1 MKCKKIVSTLLA
13 SAIITTSVFTGDF
26 MTANAATVGESMPAP
41 VAKYTFDDT
50 LDGLNGAKATAYGS
64 AISEYT
70 GEVQYV
76 EGVAGKALKF
86 DGYGVCLAEK
96 NIGSTFTYNVWIN
109 PTADLHNFQ
118 TVTQFGT
125 PEANND
131 NWISLAGA
139 WEADGADDGTAAE
152 EKFLL
157 WDGARELK
165 GNAGEI
171 TFDMKKNA
179 WSMLTVTQQDK
190 VMSIYLNGKLIGST
204 PALTRDVLNGENS
217 GISIGVNNFT
227 ADGTFPGYVDDVT
240 VYNSALT
247 AAQIRYLYDGKDE
260 EDIFK
265 EEEFSVTEEL
275 TMLKGDKRTIA
286 VTLPSTIAAE
296 NATIS
301 YQSNNEEIATVD
313 NGTVTGVNV
322 GETTITTSV
331 KVGSTTL
338 KKDTTVTVESSE
350 NVKEGVAVEYDLTQM
365 TEDGKLKDVS
375 GRGNDAA
382 VEGKSGIS
390 FVKENGKTV
399 MKMAG
404 NDSYIKLP
412 LSIMDSLTDKEQ
424 FTIETTFAKSSAC
437 GNNAWLFC
445 LGSKVKSTGTNY
457 MFLSPNFESKT
468 LRAGIK
474 NSGTE
479 KLFGTSIQPAVDT
492 YYTVDMVF
500 NKGTVKLYWNG
511 QLLKGDDG
519 TELKS
524 GYSIMDDVVTPGTEN
539 GILGYIGKS
548 CWSGDKNYQGKV
560 ASFKIYDKAMTD
572 EEIQLSDPKYQEAFK
587 KNLEDLTVADILSS
601 NASASEV
608 KYNLN
613 LPAILNEIA
622 VTWTSDKPEVVSA
635 AGVVTNGTEDIEVK
649 LTATITTGALTATKD
664 FNITVKALDK
674 SELTA
679 VIANAQALINDPYI
693 VKDSVSAVQT
703 AINDAAN
710 VATQS
715 DVDKAVKKINKAM
728 NKVEY
733 VDTYVNPFEYIN
745 GSSYSQT
752 AAVAVGG
759 TARVFTLP
767 DSIKDTVTV
776 SYASANTDIA
786 AIDANGVVTGLKD
799 GYASVVTTV
808 TAKYDGFKMEYQTVV
823 TVGTPTGKVI
833 TPEPQVITVTAA
845 VKDAT
850 IVKGQTTQ
858 VTVTAPAGATV
869 TYRAKGAV
877 AVTSTGT
884 ITGKKGGTGTVY
896 ATVIVNGKKAV
907 RKVTVNVGDISGKG
921 TVKVKKSL
929 KLSVKGIS
937 GKVKWSV
944 NKKKLATISS
954 KGVLKAKKKGKVTV
968 TAKVGNYTMKKTITI
983 KK

>member
-13 SAIITTSVFTGDF
+13 SAIITTSVFTGDLV
-26 MTANAATVGESMPAP
+26 TANAATVGESMPAP
-41 VAKYTFDDT
+41 VATYTFDGT
-50 LDGLNGAKATAYGS
+50 LSSKEGTTAKAYAQKYGAYSGD
-64 AISEYT
+64 ITY
-70 GEVQYV
+70 
-76 EGVAGKALKF
+76 VAGRNADAASGTDDKAVQL
-86 DGYGVCLAEK
+86 GSYGLELAEK
-96 NIGSTFTYNVWIN
+96 NIGTEY
-109 PTADLHNFQ
+109 
-118 TVTQFGT
+118 TVSCWVKPDGTIANNTPVIALGYHT
-125 PEANND
+125 PEFWTAISGDGGTNTCKVWTND
-131 NWISLAGA
+131 AINSKFKWQTLASM
-139 WEADGADDGTAAE
+139 TVPS
-152 EKFLL
+152 
-157 WDGARELK
+157 
-165 GNAGEI
+165 GE
-171 TFDMKKNA
+171 
-179 WSMLTVTQQDK
+179 WSMLTLSQSADTLS
-190 VMSIYLNGKLIGST
+190 MYLNGNLVGTATAPDIMNAEKAAIDL
-204 PALTRDVLNGENS
+204 
-217 GISIGVNNFT
+217 GVNNWDTPF
-227 ADGTFPGYVDDVT
+227 AGQVDDVY
-240 VYNSALT
+240 VYNESLT
-247 AAQIRYLYDGKDE
+247 ATQVRYLYDGKDE
-260 EDIFK
+260 ETVFK
-265 EEEFSVTEEL
+265 EEGFTVTDEL
-275 TMLKGDKRTIA
+275 TMFQKEKRTIT
-286 VTLPSTIAAE
+286 VTLPSAVAAE

-301 YQSNNEEIATVD
+301 YQSNNEDIATVD
-313 NGTVTGVNV
+313 NGTVTGVNA

-331 KVGSTTL
+331 TVGSTTL
-338 KKDTTVTVESSE
+338 KKDTTVTVESSD
-350 NVKEGVAVEYDLTQM
+350 NLKEGIAAEYDLTQIVN
-365 TEDGKLKDVS
+365 GKLKDVS

-382 VEGKSGIS
+382 VEGEAGIS
-390 FVKENGKTV
+390 FVEEDGKTV
-399 MKMAG
+399 MKMAS

-474 NSGTE
+474 NSGSE

-511 QLLKGDDG
+511 QLIKGDDG

-548 CWSGDKNYQGKV
+548 CWAPDKNYQGKV

-572 EEIQLSDPKYQEAFK
+572 EEIQLSDPKYQEALE
-587 KNLEDLTVADILSS
+587 KNFEDLTVADILSS

-613 LPAILNEIA
+613 LPATLNEIA

-635 AGVVTNGTEDIEVK
+635 AGVVTNGTEDTEVK
-649 LTATITTGALTATKD
+649 LTATITTGALSATKD
-664 FNITVKALDK
+664 FNVTVKALDK

-693 VKDSVSAVQT
+693 VADSVSAVRT
-703 AINDAAN
+703 AISDAAN

-728 NKVEY
+728 NKAEY

-745 GSSYSQT
+745 SSSYSQT

-776 SYASANTDIA
+776 SYASANPDIA

-799 GYASVVTTV
+799 GYASVVATV

-833 TPEPQVITVTAA
+833 TPKPQVITVTAA

>member
-1 MKCKKIVSTLLA
+1 MKCKKIVSGLLA

-26 MTANAATVGESMPAP
+26 VTANAATVGESMPAP
-41 VAKYTFDDT
+41 VATYTFDGT
-50 LDGLNGAKATAYGS
+50 LSSKEGTTAKAYARAYGAYS
-64 AISEYT
+64 GDITY
-70 GEVQYV
+70 
-76 EGVAGKALKF
+76 VAGRNAAITSDTEDKAVQL
-86 DGYGVCLAEK
+86 GSYGLELEEK
-96 NIGSTFTYNVWIN
+96 NIGTEY
-109 PTADLHNFQ
+109 
-118 TVTQFGT
+118 TVSCWVKPDGTIANNMPVIALGYHT
-125 PEANND
+125 PELWTAISGDGGTNACKVWANDKVN
-131 NWISLAGA
+131 NKFAWKTLGNMTIPSGEWSMVTLSQTAGTLSMYLN
-139 WEADGADDGTAAE
+139 GNLVGTAAAP
-152 EKFLL
+152 
-157 WDGARELK
+157 D
-165 GNAGEI
+165 I
-171 TFDMKKNA
+171 M
-179 WSMLTVTQQDK
+179 
-190 VMSIYLNGKLIGST
+190 
-204 PALTRDVLNGENS
+204 NGENAA
-217 GISIGVNNFT
+217 IDLGVNNWDDLFT
-227 ADGTFPGYVDDVT
+227 GQMDDVS
-240 VYNSALT
+240 VYNRSLT
-247 AAQIRYLYDGKDE
+247 ATQVRYLYDGKDE
-260 EDIFK
+260 ETVFK
-265 EEEFSVTEEL
+265 EEGFTVTDEL
-275 TMLKGDKRTIA
+275 TMFQKEKRTIT
-286 VTLPSTIAAE
+286 VTLPSAVATE

-301 YQSNNEEIATVD
+301 YQSNNEDIATVD
-313 NGTVTGVNV
+313 NGTVTGVNA

-331 KVGSTTL
+331 TVGSTTL

-350 NVKEGVAVEYDLTQM
+350 NLKEGIAVEYDLTQIV
-365 TEDGKLKDVS
+365 DGKLKDVS

-382 VEGKSGIS
+382 VEGKAGIS
-390 FVKENGKTV
+390 FVDEDGKTV
-399 MKMAG
+399 MKMAS

-457 MFLSPNFESKT
+457 MFLSPHFNSST

-474 NSGTE
+474 DSGTE

-511 QLLKGDDG
+511 QLIKGDDG

-548 CWSGDKNYQGKV
+548 CWAPDKNYQGKV

-572 EEIQLSDPKYQEAFK
+572 EEIQLSDPKYQEALE

-613 LPAILNEIA
+613 LPATLNEIA

-635 AGVVTNGTEDIEVK
+635 AGVVTNGTEDTEVK

-664 FNITVKALDK
+664 FNVTVKALDK

-693 VKDSVSAVQT
+693 VADSVSAVRT
-703 AINDAAN
+703 AISDAAN

-728 NKVEY
+728 NKAEY
-733 VDTYVNPFEYIN
+733 VDAYVNPFEYIN
-745 GSSYSQT
+745 SSSYSQT
-752 AAVAVGG
+752 AAVAAGG

-767 DSIKDTVTV
+767 ESIKDTVTV
-776 SYASANTDIA
+776 SYASANPDIA

-833 TPEPQVITVTAA
+833 TPKPQVITVTAA

-944 NKKKLATISS
+944 NKKKLATIGS

>member
-26 MTANAATVGESMPAP
+26 MTANAATVGESMPTP
-41 VAKYTFDDT
+41 VATYTFDGT
-50 LDGLNGAKATAYGS
+50 LSSKEGATAKAYAKKYGAYSGD
-64 AISEYT
+64 ITY
-70 GEVQYV
+70 
-76 EGVAGKALKF
+76 VAGRNAAITSDTDDKAVQL
-86 DGYGVCLAEK
+86 GSYGLELAEK
-96 NIGSTFTYNVWIN
+96 NIGTEY
-109 PTADLHNFQ
+109 
-118 TVTQFGT
+118 TVSCWVKPDGTIANNMPVIALGYHT
-125 PEANND
+125 PELWTAISGDGGTNACKVWANDKVN
-131 NWISLAGA
+131 NKFAWKTLGNMTIPSGEWSMVTLSQTAGTLSMYLN
-139 WEADGADDGTAAE
+139 GNLVGTAAAP
-152 EKFLL
+152 
-157 WDGARELK
+157 D
-165 GNAGEI
+165 I
-171 TFDMKKNA
+171 M
-179 WSMLTVTQQDK
+179 
-190 VMSIYLNGKLIGST
+190 
-204 PALTRDVLNGENS
+204 NGENAA
-217 GISIGVNNFT
+217 IDLGVNNWDDLFT
-227 ADGTFPGYVDDVT
+227 GQMDDVS
-240 VYNSALT
+240 VYNRSLT
-247 AAQIRYLYDGKDE
+247 ATQVRYLYDGKDE
-260 EDIFK
+260 ETVFK
-265 EEEFSVTEEL
+265 EEGFTVTDEL
-275 TMLKGDKRTIA
+275 TMFQKEKRTIT
-286 VTLPSTIAAE
+286 VTLPSAVAAE

-301 YQSNNEEIATVD
+301 YQSKNEDVATVD
-313 NGTVTGVNV
+313 NGTVTGVGV

-331 KVGSTTL
+331 KVGATTL
-338 KKDTTVTVESSE
+338 TKDTTVTVESSD
-350 NVKEGVAVEYDLTQM
+350 NLKEGIAAEYDLTQIV
-365 TEDGKLKDVS
+365 DGKLKDVS

-382 VEGKSGIS
+382 VEGESGIS
-390 FVKENGKTV
+390 FVKEDGKTV
-399 MKMAG
+399 MKMAS

-445 LGSKVKSTGTNY
+445 LGSKVKNSGTNY

-474 NSGTE
+474 DSGTE

-511 QLLKGDDG
+511 QLIKGDDG

-548 CWSGDKNYQGKV
+548 CWAPDKNYQGKV

-572 EEIQLSDPKYQEAFK
+572 EEIQLSDPKYQEALE

-613 LPAILNEIA
+613 LPATLNEIA

-635 AGVVTNGTEDIEVK
+635 AGVVTNGTEDTEVK
-649 LTATITTGALTATKD
+649 LTATITTGALKATKD
-664 FNITVKALDK
+664 FNVTVKALDK
-674 SELTA
+674 SELTTT
-679 VIANAQALINDPYI
+679 IANAQALINDPYI
-693 VKDSVSAVQT
+693 VADSVSAVQT
-703 AINDAAN
+703 AIRDAAN

-715 DVDKAVKKINKAM
+715 GVDKAVKKINKAM

-745 GSSYSQT
+745 SSSYSQT

>member
-1 MKCKKIVSTLLA
+1 MKCKKIVSGLLA

-41 VAKYTFDDT
+41 VATYTFDGT
-50 LDGLNGAKATAYGS
+50 LSSKEGTTAKAYARAYGAYS
-64 AISEYT
+64 GDITY
-70 GEVQYV
+70 
-76 EGVAGKALKF
+76 VAGRNAAITSDTEDKAVQL
-86 DGYGVCLAEK
+86 GSYGLELEEK
-96 NIGSTFTYNVWIN
+96 NIGTEY
-109 PTADLHNFQ
+109 
-118 TVTQFGT
+118 TVSCWVKPDGTLLENMPILALGYHT
-125 PEANND
+125 PEYWTAVAGQTKGTNICKVWTND
-131 NWISLAGA
+131 AINSKFKWQTLASMTVPSGE
-139 WEADGADDGTAAE
+139 WSMITLSQSADTLSMYLNGNLIGTAAAPDIMNA
-152 EKFLL
+152 EKAAIDL
-157 WDGARELK
+157 
-165 GNAGEI
+165 
-171 TFDMKKNA
+171 
-179 WSMLTVTQQDK
+179 
-190 VMSIYLNGKLIGST
+190 
-204 PALTRDVLNGENS
+204 
-217 GISIGVNNFT
+217 GVNNWDTPF
-227 ADGTFPGYVDDVT
+227 AGQVDDVS
-240 VYNSALT
+240 VYNTSLT
-247 AAQIRYLYDGKDE
+247 AAQVRYLYDGKDE
-260 EDIFK
+260 ETVFK
-265 EEEFSVTEEL
+265 EEGFTVTDEL
-275 TMLKGDKRTIA
+275 TMFQNEKRTIA
-286 VTLPSTIAAE
+286 VTLPSAVAAE

-301 YQSNNEEIATVD
+301 YQSKNEDVATVD
-313 NGTVTGVNV
+313 NGTVTGVGV
-322 GETTITTSV
+322 GKTTITTSV
-331 KVGSTTL
+331 KVGATTL
-338 KKDTTVTVESSE
+338 TKDTTVTVESSD
-350 NVKEGVAVEYDLTQM
+350 NLKEGIAAEYDLTQIVN
-365 TEDGKLKDVS
+365 GKLKDVS

-382 VEGKSGIS
+382 VEGESGIS
-390 FVKENGKTV
+390 FVKEDGKTV
-399 MKMAG
+399 MKMASD
-404 NDSYIKLP
+404 DSYIKLP

-445 LGSKVKSTGTNY
+445 LGSKVKNSGTNY

-474 NSGTE
+474 DSGTE

-511 QLLKGDDG
+511 QLIKGDDG

-548 CWSGDKNYQGKV
+548 CWAPDKNYQGKV

-572 EEIQLSDPKYQEAFK
+572 EEIQLSDPKYQEALE

-613 LPAILNEIA
+613 LPATLNEIA

-635 AGVVTNGTEDIEVK
+635 AGVVTNGTEDTEVK

-664 FNITVKALDK
+664 FKVTVKALDK

-693 VKDSVSAVQT
+693 VADSVSAVQT
-703 AINDAAN
+703 AISDAAN

-745 GSSYSQT
+745 SSSYSQT

-833 TPEPQVITVTAA
+833 TPKPQVITVTAA

-944 NKKKLATISS
+944 NKKKLATISR

>member
-1 MKCKKIVSTLLA
+1 MKCKKIVSGLLA

-26 MTANAATVGESMPAP
+26 VTANAATVGESMPAP
-41 VAKYTFDDT
+41 VATYTFDGT
-50 LDGLNGAKATAYGS
+50 LSSKEGTTAKAYARAYGAYS
-64 AISEYT
+64 GDITY
-70 GEVQYV
+70 
-76 EGVAGKALKF
+76 VAGRNAAITSDTEDKAVQL
-86 DGYGVCLAEK
+86 GSYGLELEEK
-96 NIGSTFTYNVWIN
+96 NIGTEY
-109 PTADLHNFQ
+109 
-118 TVTQFGT
+118 TVSCWVKPDGTIANNMPVIALGYHT
-125 PEANND
+125 PELWTAISGDGGTNACKVWANDKVN
-131 NWISLAGA
+131 NKFAWKTLGNMTIPSGEWSMVTLSQTAGTLSMYLN
-139 WEADGADDGTAAE
+139 GNLVGTAAAP
-152 EKFLL
+152 
-157 WDGARELK
+157 D
-165 GNAGEI
+165 I
-171 TFDMKKNA
+171 M
-179 WSMLTVTQQDK
+179 
-190 VMSIYLNGKLIGST
+190 
-204 PALTRDVLNGENS
+204 NGENAA
-217 GISIGVNNFT
+217 IDLGVNNWDDLFT
-227 ADGTFPGYVDDVT
+227 GQMDDVS
-240 VYNSALT
+240 VYNRSLT
-247 AAQIRYLYDGKDE
+247 ATQVRYLYDGKDE
-260 EDIFK
+260 ETVFK
-265 EEEFSVTEEL
+265 EEGFTVTDEL
-275 TMLKGDKRTIA
+275 TMFQNEKRTIT
-286 VTLPSTIAAE
+286 VTLPSAIAAE

-301 YQSNNEEIATVD
+301 YQSKNEDVATVD
-313 NGTVTGVNV
+313 NGTVTGVGV
-322 GETTITTSV
+322 GKTTITTSV
-331 KVGSTTL
+331 KVGATTL
-338 KKDTTVTVESSE
+338 TKDTTVTVESSD
-350 NVKEGVAVEYDLTQM
+350 NLKEGIAAEYDLTQIV
-365 TEDGKLKDVS
+365 DGKLKDVS

-382 VEGKSGIS
+382 VEGESGIS
-390 FVKENGKTV
+390 FVKEDGKTV
-399 MKMAG
+399 MKMASD
-404 NDSYIKLP
+404 DSYIKLP

-445 LGSKVKSTGTNY
+445 LGSKVKNSGTNY

-474 NSGTE
+474 DSGTE

-511 QLLKGDDG
+511 QLIKGDDG

-548 CWSGDKNYQGKV
+548 CWAPDKNYQGKV

-572 EEIQLSDPKYQEAFK
+572 EEIQLSDPKYQEALE

-613 LPAILNEIA
+613 LPATLNEIA

-635 AGVVTNGTEDIEVK
+635 AGVVTNGTEDTEVK

-664 FNITVKALDK
+664 FNVTVKALDK
-674 SELTA
+674 SELTTT
-679 VIANAQALINDPYI
+679 IANAQALINDPYI
-693 VKDSVSAVQT
+693 VADSVSAVQT
-703 AINDAAN
+703 AISDAAN

-745 GSSYSQT
+745 SSSYSQT

-786 AIDANGVVTGLKD
+786 TIDANGVVTGLKD

-944 NKKKLATISS
+944 NKKKLATISR

>member
-1 MKCKKIVSTLLA
+1 MKCKKIVSGLLA

-26 MTANAATVGESMPAP
+26 VTANAATVGESMPAP
-41 VAKYTFDDT
+41 VATYTFDGT
-50 LDGLNGAKATAYGS
+50 LSSKEGTTAKAYARAYGAYS
-64 AISEYT
+64 GDITY
-70 GEVQYV
+70 
-76 EGVAGKALKF
+76 VAGRNAAITSDTEDKAVQL
-86 DGYGVCLAEK
+86 GSYGLELEEK
-96 NIGSTFTYNVWIN
+96 NIGTEY
-109 PTADLHNFQ
+109 
-118 TVTQFGT
+118 TVSCWVKPDGTIANNMPVIALGYHT
-125 PEANND
+125 PELWTAISGDGGTNACKVWANDKVN
-131 NWISLAGA
+131 NKFAWKTLGNMTIPSGEWSMVTLSQTAGTLSMYLN
-139 WEADGADDGTAAE
+139 GNLVGTAAAP
-152 EKFLL
+152 
-157 WDGARELK
+157 D
-165 GNAGEI
+165 I
-171 TFDMKKNA
+171 M
-179 WSMLTVTQQDK
+179 
-190 VMSIYLNGKLIGST
+190 
-204 PALTRDVLNGENS
+204 NGENAA
-217 GISIGVNNFT
+217 IDLGVNNWDDLFT
-227 ADGTFPGYVDDVT
+227 GQMDDVS
-240 VYNSALT
+240 VYNRSLT
-247 AAQIRYLYDGKDE
+247 ATQVRYLYDGKDE
-260 EDIFK
+260 ETVFK
-265 EEEFSVTEEL
+265 EEGFTVTDEL
-275 TMLKGDKRTIA
+275 TMFQKEKRTIT
-286 VTLPSTIAAE
+286 VTLPSAVATE

-301 YQSNNEEIATVD
+301 YQSNNEDIATVD
-313 NGTVTGVNV
+313 NGTVTGVNA

-331 KVGSTTL
+331 TVGSTTL

-350 NVKEGVAVEYDLTQM
+350 NLKEGIAVEYDLTQIV
-365 TEDGKLKDVS
+365 DGKLKDVS

-382 VEGKSGIS
+382 VEGEAGIS
-390 FVKENGKTV
+390 FVEEDGKTV
-399 MKMAG
+399 MKMAS

-457 MFLSPNFESKT
+457 MFLSPHFNSST

-474 NSGTE
+474 DSGTE

-511 QLLKGDDG
+511 QLIKGDDG

-548 CWSGDKNYQGKV
+548 CWAPDKNYQGKV

-572 EEIQLSDPKYQEAFK
+572 EEIQLSDPKYQEALE
-587 KNLEDLTVADILSS
+587 KNFEDLTVADILSS

-613 LPAILNEIA
+613 LPAALNEIA

-635 AGVVTNGTEDIEVK
+635 AGVVTNGTEDTEVK
-649 LTATITTGALTATKD
+649 LTATITTGALSATKD
-664 FNITVKALDK
+664 FNVTVKALDK

-693 VKDSVSAVQT
+693 VADSVSAVRT
-703 AINDAAN
+703 AISDAAN

-728 NKVEY
+728 NKAEY

-745 GSSYSQT
+745 SSSYSQT

-776 SYASANTDIA
+776 SYASANPDIA

-799 GYASVVTTV
+799 GYASVVATV

-833 TPEPQVITVTAA
+833 TPKPQVITVTAA

>member
-1 MKCKKIVSTLLA
+1 
-13 SAIITTSVFTGDF
+13 
-26 MTANAATVGESMPAP
+26 
-41 VAKYTFDDT
+41 
-50 LDGLNGAKATAYGS
+50 
-64 AISEYT
+64 
-70 GEVQYV
+70 
-76 EGVAGKALKF
+76 
-86 DGYGVCLAEK
+86 
-96 NIGSTFTYNVWIN
+96 
-109 PTADLHNFQ
+109 
-118 TVTQFGT
+118 
-125 PEANND
+125 
-131 NWISLAGA
+131 
-139 WEADGADDGTAAE
+139 
-152 EKFLL
+152 
-157 WDGARELK
+157 
-165 GNAGEI
+165 
-171 TFDMKKNA
+171 
-179 WSMLTVTQQDK
+179 
-190 VMSIYLNGKLIGST
+190 
-204 PALTRDVLNGENS
+204 
-217 GISIGVNNFT
+217 
-227 ADGTFPGYVDDVT
+227 
-240 VYNSALT
+240 
-247 AAQIRYLYDGKDE
+247 
-260 EDIFK
+260 
-265 EEEFSVTEEL
+265 
-275 TMLKGDKRTIA
+275 
-286 VTLPSTIAAE
+286 
-296 NATIS
+296 
-301 YQSNNEEIATVD
+301 
-313 NGTVTGVNV
+313 
-322 GETTITTSV
+322 
-331 KVGSTTL
+331 
-338 KKDTTVTVESSE
+338 
-350 NVKEGVAVEYDLTQM
+350 
-365 TEDGKLKDVS
+365 
-375 GRGNDAA
+375 
-382 VEGKSGIS
+382 
-390 FVKENGKTV
+390 
-399 MKMAG
+399 
-404 NDSYIKLP
+404 
-412 LSIMDSLTDKEQ
+412 
-424 FTIETTFAKSSAC
+424 
-437 GNNAWLFC
+437 
-445 LGSKVKSTGTNY
+445 
-457 MFLSPNFESKT
+457 
-468 LRAGIK
+468 
-474 NSGTE
+474 
-479 KLFGTSIQPAVDT
+479 
-492 YYTVDMVF
+492 
-500 NKGTVKLYWNG
+500 
-511 QLLKGDDG
+511 
-519 TELKS
+519 
-524 GYSIMDDVVTPGTEN
+524 
-539 GILGYIGKS
+539 
-548 CWSGDKNYQGKV
+548 
-560 ASFKIYDKAMTD
+560 MTD
-572 EEIQLSDPKYQEAFK
+572 EEIQLSDPKYQEALE

-613 LPAILNEIA
+613 LPATLNEIA

-635 AGVVTNGTEDIEVK
+635 AGVVTNGTEDTEVK

-664 FNITVKALDK
+664 FNVTVKALDK

-693 VKDSVSAVQT
+693 VADSVSAVQT
-703 AINDAAN
+703 AISDAAN

-745 GSSYSQT
+745 SSSYSQT

-833 TPEPQVITVTAA
+833 TPKPQVITVTAA

-944 NKKKLATISS
+944 NKKKLATISR

>member
-1 MKCKKIVSTLLA
+1 MKCKKIVSGLLA

-26 MTANAATVGESMPAP
+26 VTANAATVGESMPAP
-41 VAKYTFDDT
+41 VATYTFDGT
-50 LDGLNGAKATAYGS
+50 LSSKEGTTAKAYARAYGAYS
-64 AISEYT
+64 GDITY
-70 GEVQYV
+70 
-76 EGVAGKALKF
+76 VAGRNAAITSDTEDKAVQL
-86 DGYGVCLAEK
+86 GSYGLELEEK
-96 NIGSTFTYNVWIN
+96 NIGTEY
-109 PTADLHNFQ
+109 
-118 TVTQFGT
+118 TVSCWVKPDGTIANNMPVIALGYHT
-125 PEANND
+125 PELWTAISGDGGTNACKVWANDKVN
-131 NWISLAGA
+131 NKFAWKTLGNMTIPSGEWSMVTLSQTAGTLSMYLN
-139 WEADGADDGTAAE
+139 GNLVGTAAAP
-152 EKFLL
+152 
-157 WDGARELK
+157 D
-165 GNAGEI
+165 I
-171 TFDMKKNA
+171 M
-179 WSMLTVTQQDK
+179 
-190 VMSIYLNGKLIGST
+190 
-204 PALTRDVLNGENS
+204 NGENAA
-217 GISIGVNNFT
+217 IDLGVNNWDDLFT
-227 ADGTFPGYVDDVT
+227 GQMDDVS
-240 VYNSALT
+240 VYNRSLT
-247 AAQIRYLYDGKDE
+247 ATQVRYLYDGKDE
-260 EDIFK
+260 ETVFK
-265 EEEFSVTEEL
+265 EEGFTVTDEL
-275 TMLKGDKRTIA
+275 TMFQNEKRTIT
-286 VTLPSTIAAE
+286 VTLPSAIAAE

-301 YQSNNEEIATVD
+301 YQSKNEDVATVD
-313 NGTVTGVNV
+313 NGTVTGVGV
-322 GETTITTSV
+322 GKTTITTSV
-331 KVGSTTL
+331 KVGATTL
-338 KKDTTVTVESSE
+338 TKDTTVTVESSD
-350 NVKEGVAVEYDLTQM
+350 NLKEGIAAEYDLTQIV
-365 TEDGKLKDVS
+365 DGKLKDVS

-382 VEGKSGIS
+382 VEGESGIS
-390 FVKENGKTV
+390 FVKEDGKTV
-399 MKMAG
+399 MKMASD
-404 NDSYIKLP
+404 DSYIKLP

-445 LGSKVKSTGTNY
+445 LGSKVKNSGTNY

-474 NSGTE
+474 DSGTE

-511 QLLKGDDG
+511 QLIKGDDG

-548 CWSGDKNYQGKV
+548 CWAPDKNYQGKV

-572 EEIQLSDPKYQEAFK
+572 EEIQLSDPKYQEALE

-613 LPAILNEIA
+613 LSATLNEIA

-635 AGVVTNGTEDIEVK
+635 AGVVTNGTEDTEVK
-649 LTATITTGALTATKD
+649 LTATITTGALKATKN

-674 SELTA
+674 SELTTT
-679 VIANAQALINDPYI
+679 IANAQALINDPYI
-693 VKDSVSAVQT
+693 VKDSVSAVRT
-703 AINDAAN
+703 AISDAAN

-733 VDTYVNPFEYIN
+733 LDTYVNPFEYIN
-745 GSSYSQT
+745 SSSYSQT

-776 SYASANTDIA
+776 SYASANPDIA

-850 IVKGQTTQ
+850 IVKGQSTQ

-869 TYRAKGAV
+869 TYRAKGSV

>member
-1 MKCKKIVSTLLA
+1 MKCKKIVSGLLA

-26 MTANAATVGESMPAP
+26 VTANAATVGESMPAP
-41 VAKYTFDDT
+41 VATYTFDGT
-50 LDGLNGAKATAYGS
+50 LSSKEGTTAKAYARAYGAYS
-64 AISEYT
+64 GDITY
-70 GEVQYV
+70 
-76 EGVAGKALKF
+76 VAGRNAAITSDTEDKAVQL
-86 DGYGVCLAEK
+86 GSYGLELAEK
-96 NIGSTFTYNVWIN
+96 NIGTEY
-109 PTADLHNFQ
+109 
-118 TVTQFGT
+118 TVSCWVKPDGTIANNMPVIALGYHT
-125 PEANND
+125 PELWTAISGDGGTNACKVWANDKVN
-131 NWISLAGA
+131 NKFAWKTLGNMTIPSGEWSMVTLSQTAGTLSMYLN
-139 WEADGADDGTAAE
+139 GNLVGTAAAP
-152 EKFLL
+152 
-157 WDGARELK
+157 D
-165 GNAGEI
+165 I
-171 TFDMKKNA
+171 M
-179 WSMLTVTQQDK
+179 
-190 VMSIYLNGKLIGST
+190 
-204 PALTRDVLNGENS
+204 NGENAA
-217 GISIGVNNFT
+217 IDLGVNNWDDLFT
-227 ADGTFPGYVDDVT
+227 GQMDDVS
-240 VYNSALT
+240 VYNRSLT
-247 AAQIRYLYDGKDE
+247 ATQVRYLYDGKDE
-260 EDIFK
+260 ETVFK
-265 EEEFSVTEEL
+265 EEGFTVTDEL
-275 TMLKGDKRTIA
+275 TMFQNEKRTIA
-286 VTLPSTIAAE
+286 VTLPSAVAAE

-301 YQSNNEEIATVD
+301 YQSKNEDVATVD
-313 NGTVTGVNV
+313 NGTVTGVGV
-322 GETTITTSV
+322 GKTTITTSV
-331 KVGSTTL
+331 KVGATTL
-338 KKDTTVTVESSE
+338 TKDTTVTVESSD
-350 NVKEGVAVEYDLTQM
+350 NLKEGIAAEYDLTQIV
-365 TEDGKLKDVS
+365 DGKLKDVS

-382 VEGKSGIS
+382 VEGESGIS
-390 FVKENGKTV
+390 FVEENGKTV
-399 MKMAG
+399 MKMASD
-404 NDSYIKLP
+404 DSYIKLP

-445 LGSKVKSTGTNY
+445 LGSKVKNSGTNY

-474 NSGTE
+474 DSGTE

-511 QLLKGDDG
+511 QLIKGDDG

-548 CWSGDKNYQGKV
+548 CWAPDKNYQGKV

-572 EEIQLSDPKYQEAFK
+572 EEIQLSDPKYQEALE

-613 LPAILNEIA
+613 LPAALNEIA

-635 AGVVTNGTEDIEVK
+635 AGVVTNGTEDTEVK
-649 LTATITTGALTATKD
+649 LTATITSGALTATKD
-664 FNITVKALDK
+664 FKVTVKALDK

-693 VKDSVSAVQT
+693 VADSVSAVQT
-703 AINDAAN
+703 AISDAAN

-745 GSSYSQT
+745 SSSYSQT

-833 TPEPQVITVTAA
+833 TPKPQVITVTAA

-929 KLSVKGIS
+929 KLSVKGIP

-944 NKKKLATISS
+944 NKKKLATISR

>member
-1 MKCKKIVSTLLA
+1 MKCKKIVSGLLA

-26 MTANAATVGESMPAP
+26 VTANAATVGESMPAP
-41 VAKYTFDDT
+41 VATYTFDGT
-50 LDGLNGAKATAYGS
+50 LSSKEGTTAKAYARAYGAYS
-64 AISEYT
+64 GDITY
-70 GEVQYV
+70 
-76 EGVAGKALKF
+76 VAGRNAAITSDTEDKAVQL
-86 DGYGVCLAEK
+86 GSYGLELAEK
-96 NIGSTFTYNVWIN
+96 NIGTEY
-109 PTADLHNFQ
+109 
-118 TVTQFGT
+118 TVSCWVKPDGTLLENMPILALGYHT
-125 PEANND
+125 PEYWTAVAGQTKGTNICKVWTND
-131 NWISLAGA
+131 AINSKFKWQTLASMTVPSGE
-139 WEADGADDGTAAE
+139 WSMITLSQSADTLSMYLNGNLIGTAAAPDIMNA
-152 EKFLL
+152 EKAAIDL
-157 WDGARELK
+157 
-165 GNAGEI
+165 
-171 TFDMKKNA
+171 
-179 WSMLTVTQQDK
+179 
-190 VMSIYLNGKLIGST
+190 
-204 PALTRDVLNGENS
+204 
-217 GISIGVNNFT
+217 GVNNWDTPF
-227 ADGTFPGYVDDVT
+227 AGQVDDVS
-240 VYNSALT
+240 VYNTSLT
-247 AAQIRYLYDGKDE
+247 AAQVRYLYDGKDE
-260 EDIFK
+260 ETVFK
-265 EEEFSVTEEL
+265 EEGFTATEEL
-275 TMLKGDKRTIA
+275 TMFQNEKRTIA
-286 VTLPSTIAAE
+286 VTLPSAVAAE

-301 YQSNNEEIATVD
+301 YQSKNEDVATVD
-313 NGTVTGVNV
+313 NGTVTGVGV
-322 GETTITTSV
+322 GKTTITTSV
-331 KVGSTTL
+331 KVGATTL
-338 KKDTTVTVESSE
+338 TKDTTVTVESSD
-350 NVKEGVAVEYDLTQM
+350 NLKEGIAAEYDLTQIV
-365 TEDGKLKDVS
+365 DGKLKDVS

-382 VEGKSGIS
+382 VEGESGIS
-390 FVKENGKTV
+390 FVEENGKTV
-399 MKMAG
+399 MKMAS

-445 LGSKVKSTGTNY
+445 LGSKVKNSGTNY

-474 NSGTE
+474 DSGTE

-511 QLLKGDDG
+511 QLIKGDDG

-548 CWSGDKNYQGKV
+548 CWAPDKNYQGKV

-572 EEIQLSDPKYQEAFK
+572 EEIQLSDPKYQEALE

-613 LPAILNEIA
+613 LPATLNEIA

-635 AGVVTNGTEDIEVK
+635 AGVVTNGTEDTEVK
-649 LTATITTGALTATKD
+649 LTATITTGALKATKD
-664 FNITVKALDK
+664 FNVTVKALDK
-674 SELTA
+674 SELTTT
-679 VIANAQALINDPYI
+679 IANAQALINDPYI
-693 VKDSVSAVQT
+693 VADSVSAVQT
-703 AINDAAN
+703 AISDAAN

-745 GSSYSQT
+745 SSSYSQT

>member
-1 MKCKKIVSTLLA
+1 MKCKKIVSGLLA

-26 MTANAATVGESMPAP
+26 VTANAATVGESMPAP
-41 VAKYTFDDT
+41 VATYTFDGT
-50 LDGLNGAKATAYGS
+50 LSSKEGTTAKAYAQKYGAYSGD
-64 AISEYT
+64 ITY
-70 GEVQYV
+70 
-76 EGVAGKALKF
+76 VAGRNAAITSDTEDKAVQL
-86 DGYGVCLAEK
+86 GSYGLELAEK
-96 NIGSTFTYNVWIN
+96 NIGTEY
-109 PTADLHNFQ
+109 
-118 TVTQFGT
+118 TVSCWVKPDGTIANNTPVIALGYHT
-125 PEANND
+125 PEFWTAISGDGGTNTCKVWTND
-131 NWISLAGA
+131 AINSKFIWQTLASM
-139 WEADGADDGTAAE
+139 TVPS
-152 EKFLL
+152 
-157 WDGARELK
+157 
-165 GNAGEI
+165 GE
-171 TFDMKKNA
+171 
-179 WSMLTVTQQDK
+179 WSMLTLSQSADTLS
-190 VMSIYLNGKLIGST
+190 MYLNGNLIGT
-204 PALTRDVLNGENS
+204 ATAPDIMNAEKAAIDL
-217 GISIGVNNFT
+217 GVNNWDTPF
-227 ADGTFPGYVDDVT
+227 AGQVDDVY
-240 VYNSALT
+240 VYNESLT
-247 AAQIRYLYDGKDE
+247 ATQVRYLYDGKDE
-260 EDIFK
+260 ETVFK
-265 EEEFSVTEEL
+265 EEGFTVTDEL
-275 TMLKGDKRTIA
+275 TMFQKEKRTIT
-286 VTLPSTIAAE
+286 VTLPSAVAAE

-301 YQSNNEEIATVD
+301 YQSNNEDIATVD
-313 NGTVTGVNV
+313 NGTVTGINA

-331 KVGSTTL
+331 TVGSTTL

-350 NVKEGVAVEYDLTQM
+350 NVKEGVAVEYDLTRIV
-365 TEDGKLKDVS
+365 DGKLKDVS

-382 VEGKSGIS
+382 VEGEAGIS
-390 FVKENGKTV
+390 FVEEDGKTV
-399 MKMAG
+399 MKMAS

-474 NSGTE
+474 NSGSE

-511 QLLKGDDG
+511 QLIKGDDG

-548 CWSGDKNYQGKV
+548 CWAPDKNYQGKV

-572 EEIQLSDPKYQEAFK
+572 EEIQLSDPKYQEALE

-601 NASASEV
+601 NTSASEV

-613 LPAILNEIA
+613 LPATLNEIN
-622 VTWTSDKPEVVSA
+622 VTWTSDKPEVISEKGIVKNGA
-635 AGVVTNGTEDIEVK
+635 EDTTVT
-649 LTATITTGALTATKD
+649 LTATITSGALTADKD
-664 FNITVKALDK
+664 FTFTVKALDK

-679 VIANAQALINDPYI
+679 TIEKAQALVSNPY
-693 VKDSVSAVQT
+693 VAADTVSAVQT
-703 AINDAAN
+703 AITDADK

-728 NKVEY
+728 NKAEY
-733 VDTYVNPFEYIN
+733 VDAYVNPFEYIN
-745 GSSYSQT
+745 SSSYSQT
-752 AAVAVGG
+752 ATVAAGG

-776 SYASANTDIA
+776 SYASANPDIA

>member
-1 MKCKKIVSTLLA
+1 MPTPI
-13 SAIITTSVFTGDF
+13 
-26 MTANAATVGESMPAP
+26 AT
-41 VAKYTFDDT
+41 YTFDGT
-50 LDGLNGAKATAYGS
+50 LSSKEGTTAKAYAKTYGTYS
-64 AISEYT
+64 GDITY
-70 GEVQYV
+70 
-76 EGVAGKALKF
+76 VAGRNAAITSDTDDKAVQL
-86 DGYGVCLAEK
+86 GSYGLELAEK
-96 NIGSTFTYNVWIN
+96 NIGSEY
-109 PTADLHNFQ
+109 
-118 TVTQFGT
+118 TVSLWVKPDGTIAKNMPVIALGYHT
-125 PEANND
+125 PELWTAISGDGGTNACKVWANDKVN
-131 NWISLAGA
+131 N
-139 WEADGADDGTAAE
+139 
-152 EKFLL
+152 KFSWATL
-157 WDGARELK
+157 
-165 GNAGEI
+165 GNMTIPSGE
-171 TFDMKKNA
+171 
-179 WSMLTVTQQDK
+179 WSMVTLSQTAGTLS
-190 VMSIYLNGKLIGST
+190 MYLNGNLVGTATAPDIMS
-204 PALTRDVLNGENS
+204 GENAA
-217 GISIGVNNFT
+217 IDLGVNNWDDLFT
-227 ADGTFPGYVDDVT
+227 GQMDDVS
-240 VYNSALT
+240 VYNKSLT
-247 AAQIRYLYDGKDE
+247 AAQVRYLYDGKDE
-260 EDIFK
+260 ETVFQ
-265 EEEFSVTEEL
+265 EEGFTATEEL
-275 TMLKGDKRTIA
+275 TMFQNEKRTIT
-286 VTLPSTIAAE
+286 VTLPSAVAAE

-301 YQSNNEEIATVD
+301 YKSNNEKIATVD
-313 NGTVTGVNV
+313 NGSVTGVGV

-331 KVGSTTL
+331 KVGATTL
-338 KKDTTVTVESSE
+338 TKDTKVTVESSE
-350 NVKEGVAVEYDLTQM
+350 NVKEGIAVEYDLTQIV
-365 TEDGKLKDVS
+365 DGKLKDVS
-375 GRGNDAA
+375 GRGNDAT
-382 VEGKSGIS
+382 VEGESGIS
-390 FVKENGKTV
+390 FEEENGQTV
-399 MKMAG
+399 MKMAS

-457 MFLSPNFESKT
+457 MFLSPNFNSTT

-474 NSGTE
+474 NSGSE

-500 NKGTVKLYWNG
+500 NNGTVKLYWNG
-511 QLLKGDDG
+511 VLIKGDDG

-539 GILGYIGKS
+539 GVLGFIGKS
-548 CWSGDKNYQGKV
+548 CWSPDKNYQGKV

-572 EEIQLSDPKYQEAFK
+572 EEIQLSDPKYQEALA
-587 KNLEDLTVADILSS
+587 KNLEDLTEADILSS

-613 LPAILNEIA
+613 LPATLNEIA

-635 AGVVTNGTEDIEVK
+635 AGVVTNGTEDTEVK
-649 LTATITTGALTATKD
+649 LTATITSGALKATKD
-664 FNITVKALDK
+664 FTVTVKALDK

-679 VIANAQALINDPYI
+679 AIANAQALINNPYI
-693 VKDSVSAVQT
+693 VADSVTAVQT
-703 AINDAAN
+703 AISDAAN
-710 VATQS
+710 AKTQS

-745 GSSYSQT
+745 SSSYSQT

-759 TARVFTLP
+759 TAKVFTLP

-776 SYASANTDIA
+776 SYVSANTDIA
-786 AIDANGVVTGLKD
+786 TIDGNGVVTGLKD

-808 TAKYDGFKMEYQTVV
+808 TSKYDGFKMEYQTVV

-944 NKKKLATISS
+944 NNKKLATISS

-968 TAKVGNYTMKKTITI
+968 TAKVGSYTMKKTITI

>member
-1 MKCKKIVSTLLA
+1 MKCKKIVSGLLA

-26 MTANAATVGESMPAP
+26 VTANAATVGESMPAP
-41 VAKYTFDDT
+41 VATYTFDGT
-50 LDGLNGAKATAYGS
+50 LSSKEGTTAKAYARAYGAYS
-64 AISEYT
+64 GDITY
-70 GEVQYV
+70 
-76 EGVAGKALKF
+76 VAGRNAAITSDTEDKAVQL
-86 DGYGVCLAEK
+86 GSYGLELEEK
-96 NIGSTFTYNVWIN
+96 NIGTEY
-109 PTADLHNFQ
+109 
-118 TVTQFGT
+118 TVSCWVKPDGTIANNMPVIALGYHT
-125 PEANND
+125 PELWTAISGDGGTNACKVWANDKVN
-131 NWISLAGA
+131 NKFAWKTLGNMTIPSGEWSMVTLSQTAGTLSMYLN
-139 WEADGADDGTAAE
+139 GNLVGTAAAP
-152 EKFLL
+152 
-157 WDGARELK
+157 D
-165 GNAGEI
+165 I
-171 TFDMKKNA
+171 M
-179 WSMLTVTQQDK
+179 
-190 VMSIYLNGKLIGST
+190 
-204 PALTRDVLNGENS
+204 NGENAA
-217 GISIGVNNFT
+217 IDLGVNNWDDLFT
-227 ADGTFPGYVDDVT
+227 GQMDDVS
-240 VYNSALT
+240 VYNRSLT
-247 AAQIRYLYDGKDE
+247 ATQVRYLYDGKDE
-260 EDIFK
+260 ETVFK
-265 EEEFSVTEEL
+265 EEGFTVTDEL
-275 TMLKGDKRTIA
+275 TMFQKEKRTIT
-286 VTLPSTIAAE
+286 VTLPSAVAAE

-301 YQSNNEEIATVD
+301 YQSKNEDVATVD
-313 NGTVTGVNV
+313 NGTVTGVNA

-331 KVGSTTL
+331 TVGSTTL

-350 NVKEGVAVEYDLTQM
+350 NLKEGIAVEYDLTQIV
-365 TEDGKLKDVS
+365 DGKLKDVS

-382 VEGKSGIS
+382 VEGESGIS
-390 FVKENGKTV
+390 FVKEDGKTV
-399 MKMAG
+399 MKMAS

-457 MFLSPNFESKT
+457 MFLSPHFNSST

-474 NSGTE
+474 DSGTE

-511 QLLKGDDG
+511 QLIKGDDG

-548 CWSGDKNYQGKV
+548 CWAPDKNYQGKV

-572 EEIQLSDPKYQEAFK
+572 EEIQLSDPKYQEALE

-613 LPAILNEIA
+613 LPATLNEIA

-635 AGVVTNGTEDIEVK
+635 AGVVTNGTEDTEVK

-664 FNITVKALDK
+664 FNVTVKALDK

-693 VKDSVSAVQT
+693 VADSVSAVRT
-703 AINDAAN
+703 AISDAAN

-728 NKVEY
+728 NKAEY
-733 VDTYVNPFEYIN
+733 VDAYVNPFEYIN
-745 GSSYSQT
+745 SSSYSQT
-752 AAVAVGG
+752 AAVAAGG

-767 DSIKDTVTV
+767 ESIKDTVTV
-776 SYASANTDIA
+776 SYASANPDIA

-833 TPEPQVITVTAA
+833 TPKPQVITVTAA

>member
-13 SAIITTSVFTGDF
+13 SAIITTSVFTGDLV
-26 MTANAATVGESMPAP
+26 TANAATVGESMPAP
-41 VAKYTFDDT
+41 VATYDFNGT
-50 LDGLNGAKATAYGS
+50 LDSNIGTKATAYARSYGTYS
-64 AISEYT
+64 GDIT
-70 GEVQYV
+70 YV
-76 EGVAGKALKF
+76 EGRNTAITSAVENKAVQL
-86 DGYGVCLAEK
+86 GSYGLELAEK
-96 NIGSTFTYNVWIN
+96 KIGSAYTVSCWVKPYGTIAENMPILALGYHTPEYW
-109 PTADLHNFQ
+109 TAVAGNKTGTNTCKIWTNDKVNSKFAWSTLG
-118 TVTQFGT
+118 TVTI
-125 PEANND
+125 P
-131 NWISLAGA
+131 S
-139 WEADGADDGTAAE
+139 
-152 EKFLL
+152 
-157 WDGARELK
+157 
-165 GNAGEI
+165 GE
-171 TFDMKKNA
+171 
-179 WSMLTVTQQDK
+179 WSMLTLSQNGGTLS
-190 VMSIYLNGKLIGST
+190 MYLNGNLIGT
-204 PALTRDVLNGENS
+204 AAAPEIMTGEHAA
-217 GISIGVNNFT
+217 IDLGVNNWDTPF
-227 ADGTFPGYVDDVT
+227 AGQVDDVS
-240 VYNSALT
+240 VYNTSLT
-247 AAQIRYLYDGKDE
+247 AAQVRYLYDGKDE
-260 EDIFK
+260 ETVFK
-265 EEEFSVTEEL
+265 EEGFTVTDEL
-275 TMLKGDKRTIA
+275 TMFQNEKRTIT
-286 VTLPSTIAAE
+286 VTLPSAVAAE

-301 YQSNNEEIATVD
+301 YQSNNEDIATVD
-313 NGTVTGVNV
+313 NGTVTGVNA

-331 KVGSTTL
+331 TVGSTTL

-350 NVKEGVAVEYDLTQM
+350 NLKEGIAVEYDLTRIV
-365 TEDGKLKDVS
+365 DGKLKDVS

-382 VEGKSGIS
+382 VEGEAGIS
-390 FVKENGKTV
+390 FVEEDGKTV
-399 MKMAG
+399 MKMAS

-474 NSGTE
+474 NSGSE

-511 QLLKGDDG
+511 QLIKGDDG

-548 CWSGDKNYQGKV
+548 CWAPDKNYQGKV

-572 EEIQLSDPKYQEAFK
+572 EEIQLSDPKYQEALE
-587 KNLEDLTVADILSS
+587 KNFEDLTVADILSS

-613 LPAILNEIA
+613 LPATLNEIA

-635 AGVVTNGTEDIEVK
+635 AGVVTNGTEDTEVK
-649 LTATITTGALTATKD
+649 LTATITTGALSATKD
-664 FNITVKALDK
+664 FNVTVKALDK

-693 VKDSVSAVQT
+693 VADSVSAVRT
-703 AINDAAN
+703 AISDAAN

-728 NKVEY
+728 NKAEY

-745 GSSYSQT
+745 SSSYSQT

-776 SYASANTDIA
+776 SYASANPDIA

-833 TPEPQVITVTAA
+833 TPKPQVITVTAA

>member
-1 MKCKKIVSTLLA
+1 MKCKKIVSGLLA

-26 MTANAATVGESMPAP
+26 VTANAATVGESMPAP
-41 VAKYTFDDT
+41 VATYTFDGT
-50 LDGLNGAKATAYGS
+50 LSSKEGTTAKAYAQKYGAYSGD
-64 AISEYT
+64 ITY
-70 GEVQYV
+70 
-76 EGVAGKALKF
+76 VAGRNAAITSDTEDKAVQL
-86 DGYGVCLAEK
+86 GSYGLELAEK
-96 NIGSTFTYNVWIN
+96 NIGTEY
-109 PTADLHNFQ
+109 
-118 TVTQFGT
+118 TVSCWVKPDGTIANNTPVIALGYHT
-125 PEANND
+125 PEFWTAISGDGGTNTCKVWTND
-131 NWISLAGA
+131 AINSKFRWQTLASM
-139 WEADGADDGTAAE
+139 TVPS
-152 EKFLL
+152 
-157 WDGARELK
+157 
-165 GNAGEI
+165 GE
-171 TFDMKKNA
+171 
-179 WSMLTVTQQDK
+179 WSMLTLSQSADTLS
-190 VMSIYLNGKLIGST
+190 MYLNGNLIGT
-204 PALTRDVLNGENS
+204 ATAPDIMNAEKAAIDL
-217 GISIGVNNFT
+217 GVNNWDTPF
-227 ADGTFPGYVDDVT
+227 AGQVDDVY
-240 VYNSALT
+240 VYNESLT
-247 AAQIRYLYDGKDE
+247 ATQVRYLYDGKDE
-260 EDIFK
+260 ETVFK
-265 EEEFSVTEEL
+265 EEGFTVTDEL
-275 TMLKGDKRTIA
+275 TMFQKEKRTIT
-286 VTLPSTIAAE
+286 VTLPSAVAAE

-301 YQSNNEEIATVD
+301 YQSNNEDIATVD
-313 NGTVTGVNV
+313 NGTVTGINA

-331 KVGSTTL
+331 TVGSTTL

-350 NVKEGVAVEYDLTQM
+350 NVKEGVAVEYDLTRIV
-365 TEDGKLKDVS
+365 DGKLKDVS

-382 VEGKSGIS
+382 VEGEAGIS
-390 FVKENGKTV
+390 FVEEDGKTV
-399 MKMAG
+399 MKMAS

-474 NSGTE
+474 NSGSE

-511 QLLKGDDG
+511 QLIKGDDG

-548 CWSGDKNYQGKV
+548 CWAPDKNYQGKV

-572 EEIQLSDPKYQEAFK
+572 EEIQLSDPKYQEALE

-601 NASASEV
+601 NTSASEV

-613 LPAILNEIA
+613 LPATLNEIN
-622 VTWTSDKPEVVSA
+622 VTWTSDKPEVISEKGIVKNGA
-635 AGVVTNGTEDIEVK
+635 EDTTVT
-649 LTATITTGALTATKD
+649 LTATITSGALTADKD
-664 FNITVKALDK
+664 FTFTVKALDK

-679 VIANAQALINDPYI
+679 TIEKAQALVSNPY
-693 VKDSVSAVQT
+693 VAADTVSAVQT
-703 AINDAAN
+703 AIADADKA
-710 VATQS
+710 ATQS

-728 NKVEY
+728 NKAEY
-733 VDTYVNPFEYIN
+733 VDAYVNPFEYIN
-745 GSSYSQT
+745 SSSYSQT
-752 AAVAVGG
+752 ATVAAGG

-776 SYASANTDIA
+776 SYASANPDIA

-833 TPEPQVITVTAA
+833 IPEPQVITVTAA

-944 NKKKLATISS
+944 NKKKLATISR

>member
-13 SAIITTSVFTGDF
+13 SAIITTSVFTGDLV
-26 MTANAATVGESMPAP
+26 TANAATVGESMPAP
-41 VAKYTFDDT
+41 VATYDFNGT
-50 LDGLNGAKATAYGS
+50 LDSNIGTKATAYARSYGTYS
-64 AISEYT
+64 GDIT
-70 GEVQYV
+70 YV
-76 EGVAGKALKF
+76 EGRNTAITSAVENKAVQL
-86 DGYGVCLAEK
+86 GSYGLELAEK
-96 NIGSTFTYNVWIN
+96 KIGSAYTVSCWVKPDGTIAENMPILALGYHTPEYW
-109 PTADLHNFQ
+109 TAVAGNKTGTNTCKIWTNDKVNSKFAWSTLG
-118 TVTQFGT
+118 TVTI
-125 PEANND
+125 P
-131 NWISLAGA
+131 S
-139 WEADGADDGTAAE
+139 
-152 EKFLL
+152 
-157 WDGARELK
+157 
-165 GNAGEI
+165 GE
-171 TFDMKKNA
+171 
-179 WSMLTVTQQDK
+179 WSMLTLSQNGGTLS
-190 VMSIYLNGKLIGST
+190 MYLNGNLIGT
-204 PALTRDVLNGENS
+204 AAAPEIMTGENAA
-217 GISIGVNNFT
+217 IDLGVNNWDTPF
-227 ADGTFPGYVDDVT
+227 AGQVDDVS
-240 VYNSALT
+240 VYNTSLT
-247 AAQIRYLYDGKDE
+247 AAQVRYLYDGKDE
-260 EDIFK
+260 ETVFK
-265 EEEFSVTEEL
+265 EEGFTVTDEL
-275 TMLKGDKRTIA
+275 TMFQNEKRTIT
-286 VTLPSTIAAE
+286 VTLPSAVAAE

-301 YQSNNEEIATVD
+301 YQSNNEDIATVD
-313 NGTVTGVNV
+313 NGTVTGVNA

-331 KVGSTTL
+331 TVGSTTL

-350 NVKEGVAVEYDLTQM
+350 NLKEGIAVEYDLTRIV
-365 TEDGKLKDVS
+365 DGKLKDVS

-382 VEGKSGIS
+382 VEGEAGIS
-390 FVKENGKTV
+390 FVEEDGKTV
-399 MKMAG
+399 MKMAS

-474 NSGTE
+474 NSGSE

-511 QLLKGDDG
+511 QLIKGDDG

-548 CWSGDKNYQGKV
+548 CWAPDKNYQGKV

-572 EEIQLSDPKYQEAFK
+572 EEIQLSDPKYQEALE
-587 KNLEDLTVADILSS
+587 KNFEDLTVADILSS

-613 LPAILNEIA
+613 LPATLNEIA

-635 AGVVTNGTEDIEVK
+635 AGVVINGTEDTEVK
-649 LTATITTGALTATKD
+649 LTATITTGALSATKD
-664 FNITVKALDK
+664 FNVTVKALDK

-693 VKDSVSAVQT
+693 VADSVSAVRT
-703 AINDAAN
+703 AISDAAN

-728 NKVEY
+728 NKAEY

-745 GSSYSQT
+745 SSSYSQT

>member
-1 MKCKKIVSTLLA
+1 MKCKKIVSGLLA
-13 SAIITTSVFTGDF
+13 SAIITTSVFTGDLV
-26 MTANAATVGESMPAP
+26 TANAATVGESMPAP
-41 VAKYTFDDT
+41 VATYDFNGT
-50 LDGLNGAKATAYGS
+50 LDSNVGTTATAYARSYGTYS
-64 AISEYT
+64 GDITY
-70 GEVQYV
+70 
-76 EGVAGKALKF
+76 VAGRNAAIASGTDDKAVQL
-86 DGYGVCLAEK
+86 GSYGLELAEK
-96 NIGSTFTYNVWIN
+96 NIGTEY
-109 PTADLHNFQ
+109 
-118 TVTQFGT
+118 TVSCWVKPDGTIANNMPVIALGYHT
-125 PEANND
+125 PELWTAISGDGGTNACKVWANDKVN
-131 NWISLAGA
+131 NKFAWKTLGNMTIPSGEWSMVTLSQTAGTLSMYLN
-139 WEADGADDGTAAE
+139 GNLVGTAAAP
-152 EKFLL
+152 
-157 WDGARELK
+157 D
-165 GNAGEI
+165 I
-171 TFDMKKNA
+171 M
-179 WSMLTVTQQDK
+179 
-190 VMSIYLNGKLIGST
+190 
-204 PALTRDVLNGENS
+204 NGENAA
-217 GISIGVNNFT
+217 IDLGVNNWDDLFT
-227 ADGTFPGYVDDVT
+227 GQMDDVS
-240 VYNSALT
+240 VYNRSLT
-247 AAQIRYLYDGKDE
+247 ATQVRYLYDGKDE
-260 EDIFK
+260 ETVFK
-265 EEEFSVTEEL
+265 EEGFTVTDEL
-275 TMLKGDKRTIA
+275 TMFQKEKRTIT
-286 VTLPSTIAAE
+286 VTLPSAVAAE

-301 YQSNNEEIATVD
+301 YQSNNEDIATVD
-313 NGTVTGVNV
+313 NGTVTGVNA

-331 KVGSTTL
+331 TVGSTTL

-350 NVKEGVAVEYDLTQM
+350 NLKEGIAVEYDLTQIV
-365 TEDGKLKDVS
+365 DGKLKDVS

-382 VEGKSGIS
+382 VEGEAGIS
-390 FVKENGKTV
+390 FVEEDGKTV
-399 MKMAG
+399 MKMAS

-457 MFLSPNFESKT
+457 MFLSPHFNSST

-474 NSGTE
+474 DSGTE

-511 QLLKGDDG
+511 QLIKGDDG

-548 CWSGDKNYQGKV
+548 CWAPDKNYQGKV

-572 EEIQLSDPKYQEAFK
+572 EEIQLSDPKYQEALK

-613 LPAILNEIA
+613 LPATLNEIA

-635 AGVVTNGTEDIEVK
+635 AGVVTNGTEDTEVK
-649 LTATITTGALTATKD
+649 LTATITTGALSATKD
-664 FNITVKALDK
+664 FNVTVKALDK

-693 VKDSVSAVQT
+693 VADSVSAVRT
-703 AINDAAN
+703 AISDAAN

-728 NKVEY
+728 NKAEY
-733 VDTYVNPFEYIN
+733 VDAYVNPFEYIN
-745 GSSYSQT
+745 SSSYSQT
-752 AAVAVGG
+752 AAVAAGG

-776 SYASANTDIA
+776 SYASANPDIA

-833 TPEPQVITVTAA
+833 TPKPQVITVTAA

>member
-1 MKCKKIVSTLLA
+1 MKCKKIVSGLLA

-26 MTANAATVGESMPAP
+26 VTANAATVGESMPAP
-41 VAKYTFDDT
+41 VATYTFDGT
-50 LDGLNGAKATAYGS
+50 LSSKEGTTAKAYARAYGAYS
-64 AISEYT
+64 GDITY
-70 GEVQYV
+70 
-76 EGVAGKALKF
+76 VAGRNAAITSDTEDKAVQL
-86 DGYGVCLAEK
+86 GSYGLELEEK
-96 NIGSTFTYNVWIN
+96 NIGTEY
-109 PTADLHNFQ
+109 
-118 TVTQFGT
+118 TVSCWVKPDGTIANNMPVIALGYHT
-125 PEANND
+125 PELWTAISGDGGTNACKVWANDKVN
-131 NWISLAGA
+131 NKFAWKTLGNMTIPSGEWSMVTLSQTAGTLSMYLN
-139 WEADGADDGTAAE
+139 GNLVGTAAAP
-152 EKFLL
+152 
-157 WDGARELK
+157 D
-165 GNAGEI
+165 I
-171 TFDMKKNA
+171 M
-179 WSMLTVTQQDK
+179 
-190 VMSIYLNGKLIGST
+190 
-204 PALTRDVLNGENS
+204 NGENAA
-217 GISIGVNNFT
+217 IDLGVNNWDDLFT
-227 ADGTFPGYVDDVT
+227 GQMDDVS
-240 VYNSALT
+240 VYNRSLT
-247 AAQIRYLYDGKDE
+247 ATQVRYLYDGKDE
-260 EDIFK
+260 ETVFK
-265 EEEFSVTEEL
+265 EEEFTVTDEL
-275 TMLKGDKRTIA
+275 TMFQNEKRTIT
-286 VTLPSTIAAE
+286 VTLPSAIAAE

-301 YQSNNEEIATVD
+301 YQSKNEDVATVD
-313 NGTVTGVNV
+313 NGTVTGVGV
-322 GETTITTSV
+322 GKTTITTSV
-331 KVGSTTL
+331 KVGATTL
-338 KKDTTVTVESSE
+338 TKDTTVTVESSD
-350 NVKEGVAVEYDLTQM
+350 NLKEGIAAEYDLTQIV
-365 TEDGKLKDVS
+365 DGKLKDVS

-382 VEGKSGIS
+382 VEGESGIS
-390 FVKENGKTV
+390 FVKEDGKTV
-399 MKMAG
+399 MKMASD
-404 NDSYIKLP
+404 DSYIKLP

-445 LGSKVKSTGTNY
+445 LGSKVKNSGTNY

-474 NSGTE
+474 DSGTE

-511 QLLKGDDG
+511 QLIKGDDG

-548 CWSGDKNYQGKV
+548 CWAPDKNYQGKV

-572 EEIQLSDPKYQEAFK
+572 EEIQLSDPKYQEALE

-613 LPAILNEIA
+613 LPATLNEIA

-635 AGVVTNGTEDIEVK
+635 AGVVTNGTEDTEVK

-664 FNITVKALDK
+664 FNVTVKALDK

-693 VKDSVSAVQT
+693 VADSVSAVQT
-703 AINDAAN
+703 AISDAAN

-745 GSSYSQT
+745 SSSYSQT

-776 SYASANTDIA
+776 SYASANPDIA

-833 TPEPQVITVTAA
+833 TPKPQVITVTAA

-944 NKKKLATISS
+944 NKKKLATISR

>member
-1 MKCKKIVSTLLA
+1 MKCKKIVSGLLA

-26 MTANAATVGESMPAP
+26 VTANAATVGESMPAP
-41 VAKYTFDDT
+41 VATYTFDGT
-50 LDGLNGAKATAYGS
+50 LSSKEGTTAKAYARAYGAYS
-64 AISEYT
+64 GDITY
-70 GEVQYV
+70 
-76 EGVAGKALKF
+76 VAGRNAAITSDTDDKAVQL
-86 DGYGVCLAEK
+86 GSYGLELAEK
-96 NIGSTFTYNVWIN
+96 NIGTEY
-109 PTADLHNFQ
+109 
-118 TVTQFGT
+118 TVSCWVKPDGTIANNMPVIALGYHT
-125 PEANND
+125 PELWTAISGDGGTNACKVWANDKVN
-131 NWISLAGA
+131 NKFAWKTLGNMTIPSGEWSMVTLSQTAGTLSMYLN
-139 WEADGADDGTAAE
+139 GNLVGTAAAP
-152 EKFLL
+152 
-157 WDGARELK
+157 D
-165 GNAGEI
+165 I
-171 TFDMKKNA
+171 M
-179 WSMLTVTQQDK
+179 
-190 VMSIYLNGKLIGST
+190 
-204 PALTRDVLNGENS
+204 NGENAA
-217 GISIGVNNFT
+217 IDLGVNNWDDLFT
-227 ADGTFPGYVDDVT
+227 GQMDDVS
-240 VYNSALT
+240 VYNRSLT
-247 AAQIRYLYDGKDE
+247 ATQVRYLYDGKDE
-260 EDIFK
+260 ETVFK
-265 EEEFSVTEEL
+265 EEGFTVTDEL
-275 TMLKGDKRTIA
+275 TMFQKEKRTIT
-286 VTLPSTIAAE
+286 VTLPSAVAAE

-301 YQSNNEEIATVD
+301 YQSKNEDVATVD
-313 NGTVTGVNV
+313 NGTVTGVGV

-331 KVGSTTL
+331 KVGATTL
-338 KKDTTVTVESSE
+338 TKDTTVTVESSD
-350 NVKEGVAVEYDLTQM
+350 NLKEGIAAEYDLTQIV
-365 TEDGKLKDVS
+365 DGKLKDVS

-382 VEGKSGIS
+382 VEGESGIS
-390 FVKENGKTV
+390 FVEEDGKTV
-399 MKMAG
+399 MKMAS

-445 LGSKVKSTGTNY
+445 LGSKVKNSGTNY

-474 NSGTE
+474 DSGTE

-511 QLLKGDDG
+511 QLIKGDDG

-548 CWSGDKNYQGKV
+548 CWAPDKNYQGKV

-572 EEIQLSDPKYQEAFK
+572 EEIQLSDPKYQEALE

-613 LPAILNEIA
+613 LPATLNEIN
-622 VTWTSDKPEVVSA
+622 VTWTSDKPEVISEKGIVKNGA
-635 AGVVTNGTEDIEVK
+635 EDTTVT
-649 LTATITTGALTATKD
+649 LTATITSGALTADKD
-664 FNITVKALDK
+664 FTFTVKALDK

-679 VIANAQALINDPYI
+679 TIEKAQALVSNPY
-693 VKDSVSAVQT
+693 VAADTVSAVQT
-703 AINDAAN
+703 AIADADKA
-710 VATQS
+710 ATQS

-728 NKVEY
+728 NKAEY
-733 VDTYVNPFEYIN
+733 VDAYVNPFEYIN
-745 GSSYSQT
+745 SSSYSQT
-752 AAVAVGG
+752 ATVAAGG

-776 SYASANTDIA
+776 SYASANPDIA

>member
-1 MKCKKIVSTLLA
+1 MKCKKIVSGLLA
-13 SAIITTSVFTGDF
+13 SAIITTSVFTGDLV
-26 MTANAATVGESMPAP
+26 TANAATVGESMPAP
-41 VAKYTFDDT
+41 VATYTFDGT
-50 LDGLNGAKATAYGS
+50 LSSKEGATAKAYAKKYGAYSGD
-64 AISEYT
+64 ITY
-70 GEVQYV
+70 
-76 EGVAGKALKF
+76 VAGRNAAITSDTDDKAVQL
-86 DGYGVCLAEK
+86 GSYGLELAEK
-96 NIGSTFTYNVWIN
+96 NIGTEY
-109 PTADLHNFQ
+109 
-118 TVTQFGT
+118 TVSCWVKPDGTIANNMPVIALGYHT
-125 PEANND
+125 PELWTAISGDGGTNACKVWANDKVN
-131 NWISLAGA
+131 NKFAWKTLGNMTIPSGEWSMVTLSQTAGTLSMYLN
-139 WEADGADDGTAAE
+139 GNLVGTAAAP
-152 EKFLL
+152 
-157 WDGARELK
+157 D
-165 GNAGEI
+165 I
-171 TFDMKKNA
+171 M
-179 WSMLTVTQQDK
+179 
-190 VMSIYLNGKLIGST
+190 
-204 PALTRDVLNGENS
+204 NGENAA
-217 GISIGVNNFT
+217 IDLGVNNWDDLFT
-227 ADGTFPGYVDDVT
+227 GQMDDVS
-240 VYNSALT
+240 VYNRSLT
-247 AAQIRYLYDGKDE
+247 ATQVRYLYDGKDE
-260 EDIFK
+260 ETVFK
-265 EEEFSVTEEL
+265 EEGFTVTDEL
-275 TMLKGDKRTIA
+275 TMFQNEKRTIA
-286 VTLPSTIAAE
+286 VTLPSAVAAE

-301 YQSNNEEIATVD
+301 YQSKNEDVATVD
-313 NGTVTGVNV
+313 NGTVTGVGV

-331 KVGSTTL
+331 KVGATTL
-338 KKDTTVTVESSE
+338 TKDTTVTVESSD
-350 NVKEGVAVEYDLTQM
+350 NLKEGIAAEYDLTQIV
-365 TEDGKLKDVS
+365 DGKLKDVS

-382 VEGKSGIS
+382 VEGESGIS
-390 FVKENGKTV
+390 FVKEDGKTV
-399 MKMAG
+399 MKMAS

-445 LGSKVKSTGTNY
+445 LGSKVKNSGTNY

-474 NSGTE
+474 DSGTE

-511 QLLKGDDG
+511 QLIKGDDG

-548 CWSGDKNYQGKV
+548 CWAPDKNYQGKV

-572 EEIQLSDPKYQEAFK
+572 EEIQLSDPKYQEALE

-613 LPAILNEIA
+613 LPATLNEIN
-622 VTWTSDKPEVVSA
+622 VTWTSDKPEVISEKGIVKNGA
-635 AGVVTNGTEDIEVK
+635 EDTTVT
-649 LTATITTGALTATKD
+649 LTATITSGALTADKD
-664 FNITVKALDK
+664 FTFTVKALDK

-679 VIANAQALINDPYI
+679 TIEKAQALVSNPY
-693 VKDSVSAVQT
+693 VAADTVSAVQT
-703 AINDAAN
+703 AIADADKA
-710 VATQS
+710 ATQS

-728 NKVEY
+728 NKAEY
-733 VDTYVNPFEYIN
+733 VDAYVNPFEYIN
-745 GSSYSQT
+745 SSSYSQT
-752 AAVAVGG
+752 ATVAAGG

-776 SYASANTDIA
+776 SYASANPDIA

-884 ITGKKGGTGTVY
+884 ITGKK
-896 ATVIVNGKKAV
+896 AEQV
-907 RKVTVNVGDISGKG
+907 RYMQ
-921 TVKVKKSL
+921 L
-929 KLSVKGIS
+929 
-937 GKVKWSV
+937 
-944 NKKKLATISS
+944 
-954 KGVLKAKKKGKVTV
+954 
-968 TAKVGNYTMKKTITI
+968 
-983 KK
+983 

>member
-1 MKCKKIVSTLLA
+1 MKCKKIVSGLLA

-26 MTANAATVGESMPAP
+26 VTANAATVGESMPAP
-41 VAKYTFDDT
+41 VATYTFDGT
-50 LDGLNGAKATAYGS
+50 LSSKEGTTAKAYARAYGAYS
-64 AISEYT
+64 GDITY
-70 GEVQYV
+70 
-76 EGVAGKALKF
+76 VAGRNAAITSDTEDKAVQL
-86 DGYGVCLAEK
+86 GSYGLELAEK
-96 NIGSTFTYNVWIN
+96 NIGTEY
-109 PTADLHNFQ
+109 
-118 TVTQFGT
+118 TVSCWVKPDGTLLENMPILALGYHT
-125 PEANND
+125 PEYWTAVAGQTKGTNICKVWTND
-131 NWISLAGA
+131 AINSKFKWQTLASMTVPSGE
-139 WEADGADDGTAAE
+139 WSMITLSQSADTLSMYLNGNLIGTAAAPDIMNA
-152 EKFLL
+152 EKAAIDL
-157 WDGARELK
+157 
-165 GNAGEI
+165 
-171 TFDMKKNA
+171 
-179 WSMLTVTQQDK
+179 
-190 VMSIYLNGKLIGST
+190 
-204 PALTRDVLNGENS
+204 
-217 GISIGVNNFT
+217 GVNNWDTPF
-227 ADGTFPGYVDDVT
+227 AGQVDDVS
-240 VYNSALT
+240 VYNTSLT
-247 AAQIRYLYDGKDE
+247 AAQVRYLYDGKDE
-260 EDIFK
+260 ETVFK
-265 EEEFSVTEEL
+265 EEGFTATEEL
-275 TMLKGDKRTIA
+275 TMFQNEKRTIA
-286 VTLPSTIAAE
+286 VTLPSAVAAE

-301 YQSNNEEIATVD
+301 YQSKNEDVATVD
-313 NGTVTGVNV
+313 NGTVTGVGV

-350 NVKEGVAVEYDLTQM
+350 NVKEGIAAEYDLTQIV
-365 TEDGKLKDVS
+365 DGKLKDVS

-382 VEGKSGIS
+382 VEGESGIS
-390 FVKENGKTV
+390 FVEENGKTV
-399 MKMAG
+399 MKMAS

-445 LGSKVKSTGTNY
+445 LGSKVKNSGTNY

-474 NSGTE
+474 DSGTE

-511 QLLKGDDG
+511 QLIKGDDG

-548 CWSGDKNYQGKV
+548 CWAPDKNYQGKV

-572 EEIQLSDPKYQEAFK
+572 EEIQLSDPKYQEALE

-613 LPAILNEIA
+613 LPATLNEIT

-635 AGVVTNGTEDIEVK
+635 AGVVTNGTEDTKVK
-649 LTATITTGALTATKD
+649 LTATITTGALSATKD
-664 FNITVKALDK
+664 FNVTVKALDK

-693 VKDSVSAVQT
+693 VADSVSAVRT
-703 AINDAAN
+703 AISDAAN

-745 GSSYSQT
+745 SSSYSQT

-833 TPEPQVITVTAA
+833 TPKPQVITVTAA

-944 NKKKLATISS
+944 NKKKLATISR

>member
-26 MTANAATVGESMPAP
+26 VTANAATVGESMPAP
-41 VAKYTFDDT
+41 VATYTFDGT
-50 LDGLNGAKATAYGS
+50 LSSKEGTTAKAYARAYGAYS
-64 AISEYT
+64 GDITY
-70 GEVQYV
+70 
-76 EGVAGKALKF
+76 VAGRNAAITSDTEDKAVQL
-86 DGYGVCLAEK
+86 GSYGLELEEK
-96 NIGSTFTYNVWIN
+96 NIGTEY
-109 PTADLHNFQ
+109 
-118 TVTQFGT
+118 TVSCWVKPDGTIANNMPVIALGYHT
-125 PEANND
+125 PELWTAISGDGGTNACKVWANDKVN
-131 NWISLAGA
+131 NKFAWKTLGNMTIPSGEWSMVTLSQTAGTLSMYLN
-139 WEADGADDGTAAE
+139 GNLVGTAAAP
-152 EKFLL
+152 
-157 WDGARELK
+157 D
-165 GNAGEI
+165 I
-171 TFDMKKNA
+171 M
-179 WSMLTVTQQDK
+179 
-190 VMSIYLNGKLIGST
+190 
-204 PALTRDVLNGENS
+204 NGENAA
-217 GISIGVNNFT
+217 IDLGVNNWDDLFT
-227 ADGTFPGYVDDVT
+227 GQMDDVS
-240 VYNSALT
+240 VYNRSLT
-247 AAQIRYLYDGKDE
+247 ATQVRYLYDGKDE
-260 EDIFK
+260 ETVFK
-265 EEEFSVTEEL
+265 EEGFTVTDEL
-275 TMLKGDKRTIA
+275 TMFQKEKRTIT
-286 VTLPSTIAAE
+286 VTLPSAVATE

-301 YQSNNEEIATVD
+301 YQSNNEDIATVD
-313 NGTVTGVNV
+313 NGTVTGVNA

-331 KVGSTTL
+331 TVGSTTL

-350 NVKEGVAVEYDLTQM
+350 NLKEGIAVEYDLTQIV
-365 TEDGKLKDVS
+365 DGKLKDVS

-382 VEGKSGIS
+382 VEGEAGIS
-390 FVKENGKTV
+390 FVEEDGKTV
-399 MKMAG
+399 MKMAS

-457 MFLSPNFESKT
+457 MFLSPHFNSST

-474 NSGTE
+474 DSGTE

-511 QLLKGDDG
+511 QLIKGDDG

-548 CWSGDKNYQGKV
+548 CWAPDKNYQGKV

-572 EEIQLSDPKYQEAFK
+572 EEIQLSDPKYQEALE

-613 LPAILNEIA
+613 LPATLNEIA

-635 AGVVTNGTEDIEVK
+635 AGVVTNGTEDTEVK

-664 FNITVKALDK
+664 FNVTVKALDK

-693 VKDSVSAVQT
+693 VADSVSAVRT
-703 AINDAAN
+703 AISDAAN

-728 NKVEY
+728 NKAEY
-733 VDTYVNPFEYIN
+733 VDAYVNPFEYIN
-745 GSSYSQT
+745 SSSYSQT
-752 AAVAVGG
+752 AAVAAGG

-767 DSIKDTVTV
+767 ESIKDTVTV
-776 SYASANTDIA
+776 SYASANPDIA
-786 AIDANGVVTGLKD
+786 AIDTNGVVTGLKD

-833 TPEPQVITVTAA
+833 TPKPQVITVTAA

>member
-1 MKCKKIVSTLLA
+1 MKCKKIVSGLLA

-26 MTANAATVGESMPAP
+26 VTANAATVGESMPAP
-41 VAKYTFDDT
+41 VATYTFDGT
-50 LDGLNGAKATAYGS
+50 LSSKEGTTAKAYARAYGAYS
-64 AISEYT
+64 GDITY
-70 GEVQYV
+70 
-76 EGVAGKALKF
+76 VAGRNAAITSDTEDKAVQL
-86 DGYGVCLAEK
+86 GSYGLELEEK
-96 NIGSTFTYNVWIN
+96 NIGTEY
-109 PTADLHNFQ
+109 
-118 TVTQFGT
+118 TVSCWVKPDGTIANNMPVIALGYHT
-125 PEANND
+125 PELWTAISGDGGTNACKVWANDKVN
-131 NWISLAGA
+131 NKFAWKTLGNMTIPSGEWSMVTLSQTAGTLSMYLN
-139 WEADGADDGTAAE
+139 GNLVGTAAAP
-152 EKFLL
+152 
-157 WDGARELK
+157 D
-165 GNAGEI
+165 I
-171 TFDMKKNA
+171 M
-179 WSMLTVTQQDK
+179 
-190 VMSIYLNGKLIGST
+190 
-204 PALTRDVLNGENS
+204 NGENAA
-217 GISIGVNNFT
+217 IDLGVNNWDDLFT
-227 ADGTFPGYVDDVT
+227 GQMDDVS
-240 VYNSALT
+240 VYNRSLT
-247 AAQIRYLYDGKDE
+247 ATQVRYLYDGKDE
-260 EDIFK
+260 ETVFK
-265 EEEFSVTEEL
+265 EEGFTVTDEL
-275 TMLKGDKRTIA
+275 TMFQKEKRTIT
-286 VTLPSTIAAE
+286 VTLPSAVATE

-301 YQSNNEEIATVD
+301 YQSNNEDIATVD
-313 NGTVTGVNV
+313 NGTVTGVNA

-331 KVGSTTL
+331 TVGSTTL

-350 NVKEGVAVEYDLTQM
+350 NLKEGIAVEYDLTQIV
-365 TEDGKLKDVS
+365 DGKLKDVS

-382 VEGKSGIS
+382 VEGEAGIS
-390 FVKENGKTV
+390 FVEEDGKTV
-399 MKMAG
+399 MKMAS

-457 MFLSPNFESKT
+457 MFLSPHFNPST

-474 NSGTE
+474 DSGTE

-511 QLLKGDDG
+511 QLIKGDDG

-548 CWSGDKNYQGKV
+548 CWAPDKNYQGKV

-572 EEIQLSDPKYQEAFK
+572 EEIQLSDPKYQEALE

-613 LPAILNEIA
+613 LPAALNEIA

-635 AGVVTNGTEDIEVK
+635 AGVVTNGTEDTEVK

-664 FNITVKALDK
+664 FNVTVKALDK

-693 VKDSVSAVQT
+693 VADSVSAVRT
-703 AINDAAN
+703 AISDAAN

-728 NKVEY
+728 NKAEY
-733 VDTYVNPFEYIN
+733 VDAYVNPFEYIN
-745 GSSYSQT
+745 SSSYSQT
-752 AAVAVGG
+752 AAVAAGG

-767 DSIKDTVTV
+767 ESIKDTVTV
-776 SYASANTDIA
+776 SYASANPDIA

-833 TPEPQVITVTAA
+833 TPKPQVITVTAA

>member
-1 MKCKKIVSTLLA
+1 MKCKKIVSGLLA

-26 MTANAATVGESMPAP
+26 VTANAATVGESMPAP
-41 VAKYTFDDT
+41 VATYTFDGT
-50 LDGLNGAKATAYGS
+50 LSSKEGTTAKAYARAYGAYS
-64 AISEYT
+64 GDITY
-70 GEVQYV
+70 
-76 EGVAGKALKF
+76 VAGRNAAITSDTEDKAVQL
-86 DGYGVCLAEK
+86 GSYGLELEEK
-96 NIGSTFTYNVWIN
+96 NIGTEY
-109 PTADLHNFQ
+109 
-118 TVTQFGT
+118 TVSCWVKPDGTIANNMPVIALGYHT
-125 PEANND
+125 PELWTAISGDGGTNACKVWANDKVN
-131 NWISLAGA
+131 NKFAWKTLGNMTIPSGEWSMVTLSQTAGTLSMYLN
-139 WEADGADDGTAAE
+139 GNLVGTAAAP
-152 EKFLL
+152 
-157 WDGARELK
+157 D
-165 GNAGEI
+165 I
-171 TFDMKKNA
+171 M
-179 WSMLTVTQQDK
+179 
-190 VMSIYLNGKLIGST
+190 
-204 PALTRDVLNGENS
+204 NGENAA
-217 GISIGVNNFT
+217 IDLGVNNWDDLFT
-227 ADGTFPGYVDDVT
+227 GQMDDVS
-240 VYNSALT
+240 VYNRSLT
-247 AAQIRYLYDGKDE
+247 ATQVRYLYDGKDE
-260 EDIFK
+260 ETVFK
-265 EEEFSVTEEL
+265 EEGFTVTDEL
-275 TMLKGDKRTIA
+275 TMFQKEKRTIT
-286 VTLPSTIAAE
+286 VTLPSAVATE

-301 YQSNNEEIATVD
+301 YQSNNEDIATVD
-313 NGTVTGVNV
+313 NGTVTGVNA

-331 KVGSTTL
+331 TVGSTTL

-350 NVKEGVAVEYDLTQM
+350 NLKEGIAVEYDLTQIV
-365 TEDGKLKDVS
+365 DGKLKDVS

-382 VEGKSGIS
+382 VEGEAGIS
-390 FVKENGKTV
+390 FVEEDGKTV
-399 MKMAG
+399 MKMAS

-457 MFLSPNFESKT
+457 MFLSPHFNSST

-474 NSGTE
+474 DSGTE

-511 QLLKGDDG
+511 QLIKGDDG

-548 CWSGDKNYQGKV
+548 CWAPDKNYQGKV

-572 EEIQLSDPKYQEAFK
+572 EEIQLSDPKYQEALE

-613 LPAILNEIA
+613 LPATLNEIA

-635 AGVVTNGTEDIEVK
+635 AGVVTNGTEDTEVK
-649 LTATITTGALTATKD
+649 LTATITTGALSATKD
-664 FNITVKALDK
+664 FNVTVKALDK

-679 VIANAQALINDPYI
+679 TIEKAQALVSNPY
-693 VKDSVSAVQT
+693 VAADTVSAVQT
-703 AINDAAN
+703 AIADADKA
-710 VATQS
+710 ATQS

-728 NKVEY
+728 NKAEY
-733 VDTYVNPFEYIN
+733 VDAYVNPFEYIN
-745 GSSYSQT
+745 SSSYSQT
-752 AAVAVGG
+752 AAVAAGG

-767 DSIKDTVTV
+767 ESIKDTVTV
-776 SYASANTDIA
+776 SYASANPDIA

-833 TPEPQVITVTAA
+833 TPKPQVITVTAA

>member
-1 MKCKKIVSTLLA
+1 MKCKKIVSGLLA

-26 MTANAATVGESMPAP
+26 VTANAATVGESMPAP
-41 VAKYTFDDT
+41 VATYTFDGT
-50 LDGLNGAKATAYGS
+50 LSSKEGTTAKAYARAYGAYS
-64 AISEYT
+64 GDITY
-70 GEVQYV
+70 
-76 EGVAGKALKF
+76 VAGRNAAITSDTEDKAVQL
-86 DGYGVCLAEK
+86 GSYGLELEEK
-96 NIGSTFTYNVWIN
+96 NIGTEY
-109 PTADLHNFQ
+109 
-118 TVTQFGT
+118 TVSCWVKPDGTIANNMPVIALGYHT
-125 PEANND
+125 PELWTAISGDGGTNACKVWANDKVN
-131 NWISLAGA
+131 NKFAWKTLGNMTIPSGEWSMVTLSQTAGTLSMYLN
-139 WEADGADDGTAAE
+139 GNLVGTAAAP
-152 EKFLL
+152 
-157 WDGARELK
+157 D
-165 GNAGEI
+165 I
-171 TFDMKKNA
+171 M
-179 WSMLTVTQQDK
+179 
-190 VMSIYLNGKLIGST
+190 
-204 PALTRDVLNGENS
+204 NGENAA
-217 GISIGVNNFT
+217 IDLGVNNWDDLFT
-227 ADGTFPGYVDDVT
+227 GQMDDVS
-240 VYNSALT
+240 VYNRSLT
-247 AAQIRYLYDGKDE
+247 ATQVRYLYDGKDE
-260 EDIFK
+260 ETVFK
-265 EEEFSVTEEL
+265 EEGFTVTDEL
-275 TMLKGDKRTIA
+275 TMFQNEKRTIT
-286 VTLPSTIAAE
+286 VTLPSAVAAE

-301 YQSNNEEIATVD
+301 YQSKNEDVATVD
-313 NGTVTGVNV
+313 NGTVTGVGV
-322 GETTITTSV
+322 GKTTITTSV
-331 KVGSTTL
+331 KVGATTL
-338 KKDTTVTVESSE
+338 TKDTTVTVESSD
-350 NVKEGVAVEYDLTQM
+350 NVKEGVAAEYDLTQIV
-365 TEDGKLKDVS
+365 DGKLKDVS

-382 VEGKSGIS
+382 VEGESGIS
-390 FVKENGKTV
+390 FVKEDGKTV
-399 MKMAG
+399 MKMASD
-404 NDSYIKLP
+404 DSYIKLP

-445 LGSKVKSTGTNY
+445 LGSKVKNSGTNY

-474 NSGTE
+474 DSGTE

-511 QLLKGDDG
+511 QLIKGDDG

-548 CWSGDKNYQGKV
+548 CWAPDKNYQGKV

-572 EEIQLSDPKYQEAFK
+572 EEIQLSDPKYQEALE

-613 LPAILNEIA
+613 LPATLNEIA

-635 AGVVTNGTEDIEVK
+635 AGVVTNGTEDTKVK
-649 LTATITTGALTATKD
+649 LTATITTGALSATKD
-664 FNITVKALDK
+664 FNVTVKALDK

-693 VKDSVSAVQT
+693 VADSVSAVRT
-703 AINDAAN
+703 AISDAAN

-745 GSSYSQT
+745 SSSYSQT

-833 TPEPQVITVTAA
+833 TPKPQVITVTAA
-845 VKDAT
+845 VKDVT

-944 NKKKLATISS
+944 NKKKLATISR

>member
-13 SAIITTSVFTGDF
+13 SAIITTSVFTGDLV
-26 MTANAATVGESMPAP
+26 TANAATVGESMPAP
-41 VAKYTFDDT
+41 VATYDFNGT
-50 LDGLNGAKATAYGS
+50 LDSNIGTKATAYARSYGTYS
-64 AISEYT
+64 GDIT
-70 GEVQYV
+70 YV
-76 EGVAGKALKF
+76 EGRNTAITSAVENKAVQL
-86 DGYGVCLAEK
+86 GSYGLELAEK
-96 NIGSTFTYNVWIN
+96 KIGSAYTVSCWVKPDGTIAENMPILALGYHTPEYW
-109 PTADLHNFQ
+109 TAVAGNKTGTNTCKIWTNDKVNSKFAWSTLG
-118 TVTQFGT
+118 TVTI
-125 PEANND
+125 P
-131 NWISLAGA
+131 S
-139 WEADGADDGTAAE
+139 
-152 EKFLL
+152 
-157 WDGARELK
+157 
-165 GNAGEI
+165 GE
-171 TFDMKKNA
+171 
-179 WSMLTVTQQDK
+179 WSMLTLSQNGGTLS
-190 VMSIYLNGKLIGST
+190 MYLNGNLIGT
-204 PALTRDVLNGENS
+204 AAAPEIMTGENAA
-217 GISIGVNNFT
+217 IDLGVNNWDTPF
-227 ADGTFPGYVDDVT
+227 AGQVDDVS
-240 VYNSALT
+240 VYNTSLT
-247 AAQIRYLYDGKDE
+247 AAQVRYLYDGKDE
-260 EDIFK
+260 ETVFK
-265 EEEFSVTEEL
+265 EEGFTVTDEL
-275 TMLKGDKRTIA
+275 TMFQNEKRTIT
-286 VTLPSTIAAE
+286 VTLPSAVAAE

-301 YQSNNEEIATVD
+301 YQSNNEDIATVD
-313 NGTVTGVNV
+313 NGTVTGVNA

-331 KVGSTTL
+331 TVGSTTL

-350 NVKEGVAVEYDLTQM
+350 NLKEGIAVEYDLTRIV
-365 TEDGKLKDVS
+365 DGKLKDVS

-382 VEGKSGIS
+382 VEGEAGIS
-390 FVKENGKTV
+390 FVEEDGKTV
-399 MKMAG
+399 MKMAS

-474 NSGTE
+474 NSGSE

-511 QLLKGDDG
+511 QLIKGDDG

-548 CWSGDKNYQGKV
+548 CWAPDKNYQGKV

-572 EEIQLSDPKYQEAFK
+572 EEIQLSDPKYQEALE
-587 KNLEDLTVADILSS
+587 KNFEDLTVADILSS

-613 LPAILNEIA
+613 LPATLNEIA

-635 AGVVTNGTEDIEVK
+635 AGVVINGTEDTEVK
-649 LTATITTGALTATKD
+649 LTATITTGALSATKD
-664 FNITVKALDK
+664 FNVTVKALDK

-693 VKDSVSAVQT
+693 VADSVSAVRT
-703 AINDAAN
+703 AISDAAN

-728 NKVEY
+728 NKAEY

-745 GSSYSQT
+745 SSSYSQT

-776 SYASANTDIA
+776 SYASANPDIA

-833 TPEPQVITVTAA
+833 TPKPQVITVTAA

>member
-26 MTANAATVGESMPAP
+26 MTANAATVGESMPTP
-41 VAKYTFDDT
+41 VATYTFDGT
-50 LDGLNGAKATAYGS
+50 LSSKEGATAKAYAKKYGAYSGD
-64 AISEYT
+64 ITY
-70 GEVQYV
+70 
-76 EGVAGKALKF
+76 VAGRNAAITSDTDDKAVQL
-86 DGYGVCLAEK
+86 GSYGLELAEK
-96 NIGSTFTYNVWIN
+96 NIGTEY
-109 PTADLHNFQ
+109 
-118 TVTQFGT
+118 TVSCWVKPDGTIANNMPVIALGYHT
-125 PEANND
+125 PELWTAISGDGGTNACKVWANDKVN
-131 NWISLAGA
+131 NKFAWKTLGNMTIPSGEWSMVTLSQTAGTLSMYLN
-139 WEADGADDGTAAE
+139 GNLVGTAAAP
-152 EKFLL
+152 
-157 WDGARELK
+157 D
-165 GNAGEI
+165 I
-171 TFDMKKNA
+171 M
-179 WSMLTVTQQDK
+179 
-190 VMSIYLNGKLIGST
+190 
-204 PALTRDVLNGENS
+204 NGENAA
-217 GISIGVNNFT
+217 IDLGVNNWDDLFT
-227 ADGTFPGYVDDVT
+227 GQMDDVS
-240 VYNSALT
+240 VYNRSLT
-247 AAQIRYLYDGKDE
+247 ATQVRYLYDGKDE
-260 EDIFK
+260 ETVFK
-265 EEEFSVTEEL
+265 EEGFTVTDEL
-275 TMLKGDKRTIA
+275 TMFQKEKRTIT
-286 VTLPSTIAAE
+286 VTLPSAVAAE

-301 YQSNNEEIATVD
+301 YQSKNEDVATVD
-313 NGTVTGVNV
+313 NGTVTGVGV

-331 KVGSTTL
+331 KVGATTL
-338 KKDTTVTVESSE
+338 TKDTTVTVESSD
-350 NVKEGVAVEYDLTQM
+350 NLKEGIAAEYDLTQIV
-365 TEDGKLKDVS
+365 DGKLKDVS

-382 VEGKSGIS
+382 VEGESGIS
-390 FVKENGKTV
+390 FVKEDGKTV
-399 MKMAG
+399 MKMAS

-445 LGSKVKSTGTNY
+445 LGSKVKNSGTNY

-474 NSGTE
+474 DSGTE

-511 QLLKGDDG
+511 QLIKGDDG

-548 CWSGDKNYQGKV
+548 CWAPDKNYQGKV

-572 EEIQLSDPKYQEAFK
+572 EEIQLSDPKYQEALE

-613 LPAILNEIA
+613 LPATLNEIA

-635 AGVVTNGTEDIEVK
+635 AGVVTNGTEDTEVK
-649 LTATITTGALTATKD
+649 LTATITTGALKATKD
-664 FNITVKALDK
+664 FNVTVKALDK
-674 SELTA
+674 SELTTT
-679 VIANAQALINDPYI
+679 IANAQALINDPYI
-693 VKDSVSAVQT
+693 VADSVSAVQT
-703 AINDAAN
+703 AIRDAAN

-745 GSSYSQT
+745 SSSYSQT

>member
-1 MKCKKIVSTLLA
+1 MKCKKIVSGLLA

-26 MTANAATVGESMPAP
+26 VTANAATVGESMPAP
-41 VAKYTFDDT
+41 VATYTFDGT
-50 LDGLNGAKATAYGS
+50 LSSKEGTTAKAYARAYGAYS
-64 AISEYT
+64 GDITY
-70 GEVQYV
+70 
-76 EGVAGKALKF
+76 VAGRNAAITSDTEDKAVQL
-86 DGYGVCLAEK
+86 GSYGLELEEK
-96 NIGSTFTYNVWIN
+96 NIGTEY
-109 PTADLHNFQ
+109 
-118 TVTQFGT
+118 TVSCWVKPDGTIANNMPVIALGYHT
-125 PEANND
+125 PELWTAISGDGGTNACKVWANDKVN
-131 NWISLAGA
+131 NKFAWKTLGNMTIPSGEWSMVTLSQTAGTLSMYLN
-139 WEADGADDGTAAE
+139 GNLVGTAAAP
-152 EKFLL
+152 
-157 WDGARELK
+157 D
-165 GNAGEI
+165 I
-171 TFDMKKNA
+171 M
-179 WSMLTVTQQDK
+179 
-190 VMSIYLNGKLIGST
+190 
-204 PALTRDVLNGENS
+204 NGENAA
-217 GISIGVNNFT
+217 IDLGVNNWDDLFT
-227 ADGTFPGYVDDVT
+227 GQMDDVS
-240 VYNSALT
+240 VYNRSLT
-247 AAQIRYLYDGKDE
+247 ATQVRYLYDGKDE
-260 EDIFK
+260 ETVFK
-265 EEEFSVTEEL
+265 EEGFTVTDEL
-275 TMLKGDKRTIA
+275 TMFQKEKRTIT
-286 VTLPSTIAAE
+286 VTLPSAVATE

-301 YQSNNEEIATVD
+301 YQSNNEDIATVD
-313 NGTVTGVNV
+313 NGTVTGVNA

-331 KVGSTTL
+331 TVGSTTL

-350 NVKEGVAVEYDLTQM
+350 NLKEGIAVEYDLTQIV
-365 TEDGKLKDVS
+365 DGKLKDVS

-382 VEGKSGIS
+382 VEGEAGIS
-390 FVKENGKTV
+390 FVEEDGKTV
-399 MKMAG
+399 MKMAS

-457 MFLSPNFESKT
+457 MFLSPHFNSST

-474 NSGTE
+474 DSGTE

-511 QLLKGDDG
+511 QLIKGDDG

-548 CWSGDKNYQGKV
+548 CWAPDKNYQGKV

-572 EEIQLSDPKYQEAFK
+572 EEIQLSDPKYQEALE
-587 KNLEDLTVADILSS
+587 KNFEDLTVADILSS

-613 LPAILNEIA
+613 LPATLNEIA

-635 AGVVTNGTEDIEVK
+635 AGVVTNGTQDTEVK
-649 LTATITTGALTATKD
+649 LTATITTGALSATKD
-664 FNITVKALDK
+664 FNVTVKALDK

-693 VKDSVSAVQT
+693 VADSVSAVRT
-703 AINDAAN
+703 AISDAAN

-728 NKVEY
+728 NKAEY

-745 GSSYSQT
+745 SSSYSQT

-776 SYASANTDIA
+776 SYASANPDIA

-833 TPEPQVITVTAA
+833 TPKPQVITVTAA

>member
-1 MKCKKIVSTLLA
+1 MKCKKIVSGLLA

-26 MTANAATVGESMPAP
+26 VTANAATVGESMPAP
-41 VAKYTFDDT
+41 VATYTFDGT
-50 LDGLNGAKATAYGS
+50 LSSKEGTTAKAYARAYGAYS
-64 AISEYT
+64 GDITY
-70 GEVQYV
+70 
-76 EGVAGKALKF
+76 VAGRNAAITSDTEDKAVQL
-86 DGYGVCLAEK
+86 GSYGLELAEK
-96 NIGSTFTYNVWIN
+96 NIGSEY
-109 PTADLHNFQ
+109 
-118 TVTQFGT
+118 TVSCWVKPDGTLLENMPILALGYHT
-125 PEANND
+125 PEYWTAVAGQTKGTNICKVWTND
-131 NWISLAGA
+131 AINSKFKWQTLASM
-139 WEADGADDGTAAE
+139 TVPS
-152 EKFLL
+152 
-157 WDGARELK
+157 
-165 GNAGEI
+165 GE
-171 TFDMKKNA
+171 
-179 WSMLTVTQQDK
+179 WSMITLSQSADTLS
-190 VMSIYLNGKLIGST
+190 MYLNGNLIGT
-204 PALTRDVLNGENS
+204 ATAPDIMNAEKAAIDL
-217 GISIGVNNFT
+217 GVNNWDTPF
-227 ADGTFPGYVDDVT
+227 AGQVDDVY
-240 VYNSALT
+240 VYNESLT
-247 AAQIRYLYDGKDE
+247 ATQVRYLYDGKDE
-260 EDIFK
+260 ETVFK
-265 EEEFSVTEEL
+265 EEGFTVTDEL
-275 TMLKGDKRTIA
+275 TMFQKEKRTIT
-286 VTLPSTIAAE
+286 VTLPSAVAAE

-301 YQSNNEEIATVD
+301 YQSNNEDIATVD
-313 NGTVTGVNV
+313 NGTVTGINA

-331 KVGSTTL
+331 TVGSTTL

-350 NVKEGVAVEYDLTQM
+350 NVKEGVAVEYDLTQIV
-365 TEDGKLKDVS
+365 DGKLKDVS

-382 VEGKSGIS
+382 VEGEAGIS
-390 FVKENGKTV
+390 FVEEDGKTV
-399 MKMAG
+399 MKMASD
-404 NDSYIKLP
+404 DSYIKLP

-445 LGSKVKSTGTNY
+445 LGSKVKNSGTNY

-474 NSGTE
+474 DSGTE

-511 QLLKGDDG
+511 QLIKGDDG

-548 CWSGDKNYQGKV
+548 CWAPDKNYQGKV

-572 EEIQLSDPKYQEAFK
+572 EEIQLSDPKYQEALE

-613 LPAILNEIA
+613 LPAALNEIA

-635 AGVVTNGTEDIEVK
+635 AGVVTNGTEDTEVK
-649 LTATITTGALTATKD
+649 LTATITSGALTATKD
-664 FNITVKALDK
+664 FKVTVKALDK

-693 VKDSVSAVQT
+693 VADSVSAVQT
-703 AINDAAN
+703 AISDAAN

-745 GSSYSQT
+745 SSSYSQT

-833 TPEPQVITVTAA
+833 TPKPQVITVTAA

-944 NKKKLATISS
+944 NKKKLATISR

>member
-1 MKCKKIVSTLLA
+1 MKCKKIVSGLLA
-13 SAIITTSVFTGDF
+13 SAIITTSVFTGDLV
-26 MTANAATVGESMPAP
+26 TANAATVGESMPTP
-41 VAKYTFDDT
+41 VATYTFDGT
-50 LDGLNGAKATAYGS
+50 LSSKEGTTATAYAKTYGAYS
-64 AISEYT
+64 GDITY
-70 GEVQYV
+70 
-76 EGVAGKALKF
+76 VAGRNAAITSDTNDKAVQL
-86 DGYGVCLAEK
+86 GSYGLELAEK
-96 NIGSTFTYNVWIN
+96 NIGSEY
-109 PTADLHNFQ
+109 
-118 TVTQFGT
+118 TVSLWVKPDGTIANNMPVIALGYHT
-125 PEANND
+125 PELWTAISGDGGTNACKVWANDKVN
-131 NWISLAGA
+131 NKFAWATLGNMTIPSGEWSMVTLSQTAGTLSMYLN
-139 WEADGADDGTAAE
+139 GNLVGTAAAP
-152 EKFLL
+152 
-157 WDGARELK
+157 D
-165 GNAGEI
+165 I
-171 TFDMKKNA
+171 
-179 WSMLTVTQQDK
+179 
-190 VMSIYLNGKLIGST
+190 MS
-204 PALTRDVLNGENS
+204 GENAA
-217 GISIGVNNFT
+217 IDLGVNNWDDLFT
-227 ADGTFPGYVDDVT
+227 GQMDDVS
-240 VYNSALT
+240 VYNKSLT
-247 AAQIRYLYDGKDE
+247 AAQVRYLYDGKDE
-260 EDIFK
+260 ETVFQ
-265 EEEFSVTEEL
+265 EEGFTATEEL
-275 TMLKGDKRTIA
+275 TMFQNEKRTIT
-286 VTLPSTIAAE
+286 VTLPSAVAAE

-301 YQSNNEEIATVD
+301 YKSNNEKIATVD
-313 NGTVTGVNV
+313 NGSVTGVGV

-331 KVGSTTL
+331 KVGATTL
-338 KKDTTVTVESSE
+338 TKDTKVTVESSD
-350 NVKEGVAVEYDLTQM
+350 NVKEGIAVEYDLTQIV
-365 TEDGKLKDVS
+365 DGKLKDVS

-382 VEGKSGIS
+382 VEGESGIS
-390 FVKENGKTV
+390 FVEEDGKTV
-399 MKMAG
+399 MKMAS

-511 QLLKGDDG
+511 QLIKGDDG

-548 CWSGDKNYQGKV
+548 CWAPDKNYQGKV

-572 EEIQLSDPKYQEAFK
+572 EEIQLSDPKYQEALK

-613 LPAILNEIA
+613 LPATLNEIA

-635 AGVVTNGTEDIEVK
+635 AGVVTNGTEDTEVQ

-693 VKDSVSAVQT
+693 VADSVSAVQT
-703 AINDAAN
+703 AISDVAN

-745 GSSYSQT
+745 SSSYSQT

-759 TARVFTLP
+759 TAKVFTLP

-808 TAKYDGFKMEYQTVV
+808 TAKYDGFTMEYQTVV

-833 TPEPQVITVTAA
+833 TPEPQVITVTAT

-944 NKKKLATISS
+944 NKKKIATISS

-968 TAKVGNYTMKKTITI
+968 TAKVGSYTMKKTITI

>member
-26 MTANAATVGESMPAP
+26 VTANAATVGESMPAP
-41 VAKYTFDDT
+41 VATYTFDGT
-50 LDGLNGAKATAYGS
+50 LSSKEGTTAKAYARAYGAYS
-64 AISEYT
+64 GDITY
-70 GEVQYV
+70 
-76 EGVAGKALKF
+76 VAGRNAAITSDTEDKAVQL
-86 DGYGVCLAEK
+86 GSYGLELEEK
-96 NIGSTFTYNVWIN
+96 NIGTEY
-109 PTADLHNFQ
+109 
-118 TVTQFGT
+118 TVSCWVKPDGTIANNMPVIALGYHT
-125 PEANND
+125 PELWTAISGDGGTNACKVWANDKVN
-131 NWISLAGA
+131 NKFAWKTLGNMTIPSGEWSMVTLSQTAGTLSMYLN
-139 WEADGADDGTAAE
+139 GNLVGTAAAP
-152 EKFLL
+152 
-157 WDGARELK
+157 D
-165 GNAGEI
+165 I
-171 TFDMKKNA
+171 M
-179 WSMLTVTQQDK
+179 
-190 VMSIYLNGKLIGST
+190 
-204 PALTRDVLNGENS
+204 NGENAA
-217 GISIGVNNFT
+217 IDLGVNNWDDLFT
-227 ADGTFPGYVDDVT
+227 GQMDDVS
-240 VYNSALT
+240 VYNRSLT
-247 AAQIRYLYDGKDE
+247 ATQVRYLYDGKDE
-260 EDIFK
+260 ETVFK
-265 EEEFSVTEEL
+265 EEGFTVTDEL
-275 TMLKGDKRTIA
+275 TMFQKEKRTIT
-286 VTLPSTIAAE
+286 VTLPSAVATE

-301 YQSNNEEIATVD
+301 YQSNNEDIATVD
-313 NGTVTGVNV
+313 NGTVTGVNA

-331 KVGSTTL
+331 TVGSTTL

-350 NVKEGVAVEYDLTQM
+350 NLKEGIAVEYDLTQIV
-365 TEDGKLKDVS
+365 DGKLKDVS

-382 VEGKSGIS
+382 VEGEAGIS
-390 FVKENGKTV
+390 FVEEDGKTV
-399 MKMAG
+399 MKMAS

-457 MFLSPNFESKT
+457 MFLSPHFNSST

-474 NSGTE
+474 DSGTE

-511 QLLKGDDG
+511 QLIKGDDG

-548 CWSGDKNYQGKV
+548 CWAPDKNYQGKV

-572 EEIQLSDPKYQEAFK
+572 EEIQLSDPKYQEALE
-587 KNLEDLTVADILSS
+587 KNFEDLTVADILSS

-613 LPAILNEIA
+613 LPATLNEIA

-635 AGVVTNGTEDIEVK
+635 AGVVTNGTEDTEVK
-649 LTATITTGALTATKD
+649 LTATITTGALSATKD
-664 FNITVKALDK
+664 FNVTVKALDK

-693 VKDSVSAVQT
+693 VADSVSAVRT
-703 AINDAAN
+703 AISDAAN

-728 NKVEY
+728 NKAEY

-745 GSSYSQT
+745 SSSYSQT

-776 SYASANTDIA
+776 SYASANPDIA

>member
-1 MKCKKIVSTLLA
+1 MKCKKIVSGLLA

-26 MTANAATVGESMPAP
+26 VTANAATVGESMPAP
-41 VAKYTFDDT
+41 VATYDFNGT
-50 LDGLNGAKATAYGS
+50 LDSNVGTTAKAYARAYGAYS
-64 AISEYT
+64 GDITY
-70 GEVQYV
+70 
-76 EGVAGKALKF
+76 VAGRNAAITSDTEDKAVQL
-86 DGYGVCLAEK
+86 GSYGLELAEK
-96 NIGSTFTYNVWIN
+96 NIGTEY
-109 PTADLHNFQ
+109 
-118 TVTQFGT
+118 TVSCWVKPDGTLLENMPILALGYHT
-125 PEANND
+125 PEYWTAVAGQTKGTNICKVWTND
-131 NWISLAGA
+131 AINSKFKWQTLASMTVPSGE
-139 WEADGADDGTAAE
+139 WSMITLSQSADTLSMYLNGNLIGTAAAPDIMNA
-152 EKFLL
+152 EKAAIDL
-157 WDGARELK
+157 
-165 GNAGEI
+165 
-171 TFDMKKNA
+171 
-179 WSMLTVTQQDK
+179 
-190 VMSIYLNGKLIGST
+190 
-204 PALTRDVLNGENS
+204 
-217 GISIGVNNFT
+217 GVNNWDTPF
-227 ADGTFPGYVDDVT
+227 AGQVDDVS
-240 VYNSALT
+240 VYNTSLT
-247 AAQIRYLYDGKDE
+247 AAQVRYLYDGKDE
-260 EDIFK
+260 ETVFK
-265 EEEFSVTEEL
+265 EEGFTATEEL
-275 TMLKGDKRTIA
+275 TMFQNEKRTIA
-286 VTLPSTIAAE
+286 VTLPSAVAAE

-301 YQSNNEEIATVD
+301 YQSKNEDVATVD
-313 NGTVTGVNV
+313 NGTVTGVGV

-331 KVGSTTL
+331 KVGATTL

-350 NVKEGVAVEYDLTQM
+350 NVKEGIAAEYDLTQIV
-365 TEDGKLKDVS
+365 DGKLKDVS

-382 VEGKSGIS
+382 VEGESGIS
-390 FVKENGKTV
+390 FVEENGKTV
-399 MKMAG
+399 MKMAS

-445 LGSKVKSTGTNY
+445 LGSKVKNSGTNY

-474 NSGTE
+474 DSGTE

-511 QLLKGDDG
+511 QLIKGDDG

-548 CWSGDKNYQGKV
+548 CWAPDKNYQGKV

-572 EEIQLSDPKYQEAFK
+572 EEIQLSDPKYQEALE

-613 LPAILNEIA
+613 LPATLNEIT

-635 AGVVTNGTEDIEVK
+635 AGVVTNGTEDTKVK
-649 LTATITTGALTATKD
+649 LTATITTGALSATKD
-664 FNITVKALDK
+664 FNVTVKALDK

-693 VKDSVSAVQT
+693 VADSVSAVRT
-703 AINDAAN
+703 AISDAAN

-745 GSSYSQT
+745 SSSYSQT

-833 TPEPQVITVTAA
+833 TPKPQVITVTAA

-944 NKKKLATISS
+944 NKKKLATISR

>member
-1 MKCKKIVSTLLA
+1 MKCKKIVSGLLA

-26 MTANAATVGESMPAP
+26 VTANAATVGESMPAP
-41 VAKYTFDDT
+41 VATYTFDGT
-50 LDGLNGAKATAYGS
+50 LSSKEGTTAKAYARAYGAYS
-64 AISEYT
+64 GDITY
-70 GEVQYV
+70 
-76 EGVAGKALKF
+76 VAGRNAAITSDTDDKAVQL
-86 DGYGVCLAEK
+86 GSYGLELAEK
-96 NIGSTFTYNVWIN
+96 NIGTEY
-109 PTADLHNFQ
+109 
-118 TVTQFGT
+118 TVSCWVKPDGTIANNMPVIALGYHT
-125 PEANND
+125 PELWTAISGDGGTNACKVWANDKVN
-131 NWISLAGA
+131 NKFAWKTLGNMTIPSGEWSMVTLSQTAGTLSMYLN
-139 WEADGADDGTAAE
+139 GNLVGTAAAP
-152 EKFLL
+152 
-157 WDGARELK
+157 D
-165 GNAGEI
+165 I
-171 TFDMKKNA
+171 M
-179 WSMLTVTQQDK
+179 
-190 VMSIYLNGKLIGST
+190 
-204 PALTRDVLNGENS
+204 NGENAA
-217 GISIGVNNFT
+217 IDLGVNNWDDLFT
-227 ADGTFPGYVDDVT
+227 GQMDDVS
-240 VYNSALT
+240 VYNRSLT
-247 AAQIRYLYDGKDE
+247 ATQVRYLYDGKDE
-260 EDIFK
+260 ETVFK
-265 EEEFSVTEEL
+265 EEGFTVTDEL
-275 TMLKGDKRTIA
+275 TMFQKEKRTIT
-286 VTLPSTIAAE
+286 VTLPSAVAAE

-301 YQSNNEEIATVD
+301 YQSKNEDVATVD
-313 NGTVTGVNV
+313 NGTVTGVGV

-331 KVGSTTL
+331 KVGATTL
-338 KKDTTVTVESSE
+338 TKDTTVTVESSD
-350 NVKEGVAVEYDLTQM
+350 NLKEGIAAEYDLTQIV
-365 TEDGKLKDVS
+365 DGKLKDVS

-382 VEGKSGIS
+382 VEGESGIS
-390 FVKENGKTV
+390 FVEEDGKTV
-399 MKMAG
+399 MKMAS

-445 LGSKVKSTGTNY
+445 LGSKVKNSGTNY

-474 NSGTE
+474 DSGTE

-511 QLLKGDDG
+511 QLIKGDDG

-548 CWSGDKNYQGKV
+548 CWAPDKNYQGKV

-572 EEIQLSDPKYQEAFK
+572 EEIQLSDPKYQEALE

-613 LPAILNEIA
+613 LPATLNEIT

-635 AGVVTNGTEDIEVK
+635 AGVVTNGTEDTKVK
-649 LTATITTGALTATKD
+649 LTATITTGALSATKD
-664 FNITVKALDK
+664 FNVTVKALDK

-693 VKDSVSAVQT
+693 VADSVSAVRT
-703 AINDAAN
+703 AISDAAN

-745 GSSYSQT
+745 SSSYSQT

-776 SYASANTDIA
+776 SYASANADVA
-786 AIDANGVVTGLKD
+786 SVDGNGVVTGLKD

>member
-1 MKCKKIVSTLLA
+1 MKCKKIVSGLLA

-26 MTANAATVGESMPAP
+26 MTANAATVGESMPTP
-41 VAKYTFDDT
+41 VATYTFDGT
-50 LDGLNGAKATAYGS
+50 LSSKEGATAKAYAKKYGAYSGD
-64 AISEYT
+64 ITY
-70 GEVQYV
+70 
-76 EGVAGKALKF
+76 VAGRNAAITSDTDDKAVQL
-86 DGYGVCLAEK
+86 GSYGLELAEK
-96 NIGSTFTYNVWIN
+96 NIGTEY
-109 PTADLHNFQ
+109 
-118 TVTQFGT
+118 TVSCWVKPDGTIANNMPVIALGYHT
-125 PEANND
+125 PELWTAISGDGGTNACKVWANDKVN
-131 NWISLAGA
+131 NKFAWKTLGNMTIPSGEWSMVTLSQTAGTLSMYLN
-139 WEADGADDGTAAE
+139 GNLVGTAAAP
-152 EKFLL
+152 
-157 WDGARELK
+157 D
-165 GNAGEI
+165 I
-171 TFDMKKNA
+171 M
-179 WSMLTVTQQDK
+179 
-190 VMSIYLNGKLIGST
+190 
-204 PALTRDVLNGENS
+204 NGENAA
-217 GISIGVNNFT
+217 IDLGVNNWDDLFT
-227 ADGTFPGYVDDVT
+227 GQMDDVS
-240 VYNSALT
+240 VYNRSLT
-247 AAQIRYLYDGKDE
+247 ATQVRYLYDGKDE
-260 EDIFK
+260 ETVFK
-265 EEEFSVTEEL
+265 EEGFTVTDEL
-275 TMLKGDKRTIA
+275 TMFQNEKRTIT
-286 VTLPSTIAAE
+286 VTLPSAIAAE

-301 YQSNNEEIATVD
+301 YQSKNEDIATVD
-313 NGTVTGVNV
+313 NGTVTGVGV

-338 KKDTTVTVESSE
+338 KKDTTVTVESSD
-350 NVKEGVAVEYDLTQM
+350 NLKEGIAAEYDLTQIV
-365 TEDGKLKDVS
+365 DGKLKDVS

-382 VEGKSGIS
+382 VEGESGIS
-390 FVKENGKTV
+390 FVKEDGKTV

-445 LGSKVKSTGTNY
+445 LGSKVKNSGTNY

-474 NSGTE
+474 DSGTE

-511 QLLKGDDG
+511 QLIKGDDG

-548 CWSGDKNYQGKV
+548 CWAPDKNYQGKV

-572 EEIQLSDPKYQEAFK
+572 EEIQLSDPKYQEALE

-613 LPAILNEIA
+613 LPATLNEIA

-635 AGVVTNGTEDIEVK
+635 AGVVTNGTEDTEVK
-649 LTATITTGALTATKD
+649 LTATITTGALKATKD
-664 FNITVKALDK
+664 FNVTVKALDK
-674 SELTA
+674 SELTTT
-679 VIANAQALINDPYI
+679 IANAQALINDPYI
-693 VKDSVSAVQT
+693 VADSVSAVQT
-703 AINDAAN
+703 AISDAAN

-745 GSSYSQT
+745 SSSYSQT

-944 NKKKLATISS
+944 NKKKLATISR

>member
-26 MTANAATVGESMPAP
+26 VTANAATVGESMPAP
-41 VAKYTFDDT
+41 VATYTFDGT
-50 LDGLNGAKATAYGS
+50 LSSKEGTTAKAYARAYGAYS
-64 AISEYT
+64 GDITY
-70 GEVQYV
+70 
-76 EGVAGKALKF
+76 VAGRNAAITSDTEDKAVQL
-86 DGYGVCLAEK
+86 GSYGLELEEK
-96 NIGSTFTYNVWIN
+96 NIGTEY
-109 PTADLHNFQ
+109 
-118 TVTQFGT
+118 TVSCWVKPDGTIANNMPVIALGYHT
-125 PEANND
+125 PELWTAISGDGGTNACKVWANDKVN
-131 NWISLAGA
+131 NKFAWKTLGNMTIPSGEWSMVTLSQTAGTLSMYLN
-139 WEADGADDGTAAE
+139 GNLVGTAAAP
-152 EKFLL
+152 
-157 WDGARELK
+157 D
-165 GNAGEI
+165 I
-171 TFDMKKNA
+171 M
-179 WSMLTVTQQDK
+179 
-190 VMSIYLNGKLIGST
+190 
-204 PALTRDVLNGENS
+204 NGENAA
-217 GISIGVNNFT
+217 IDLGVNNWDDLFT
-227 ADGTFPGYVDDVT
+227 GQMDDVS
-240 VYNSALT
+240 VYNRSLT
-247 AAQIRYLYDGKDE
+247 ATQVRYLYDGKDE
-260 EDIFK
+260 ETVFK
-265 EEEFSVTEEL
+265 EEGFTVTDEL
-275 TMLKGDKRTIA
+275 TMFQKEKRTIT
-286 VTLPSTIAAE
+286 VTLPSAVATE

-301 YQSNNEEIATVD
+301 YQSNNEDIATVD
-313 NGTVTGVNV
+313 NGTVTGVNA

-331 KVGSTTL
+331 TVGSTTL

-350 NVKEGVAVEYDLTQM
+350 NLKEGIAVEYDLTQIV
-365 TEDGKLKDVS
+365 DGKLKDVS

-382 VEGKSGIS
+382 VEGEAGIS
-390 FVKENGKTV
+390 FVEEDGKTV
-399 MKMAG
+399 MKMAS

-457 MFLSPNFESKT
+457 MFLSPHFNSST

-474 NSGTE
+474 DSGTE

-511 QLLKGDDG
+511 QLIKGDDG

-548 CWSGDKNYQGKV
+548 CWAPDKNYQGKV

-572 EEIQLSDPKYQEAFK
+572 EEIQLSDPKYQEALE

-613 LPAILNEIA
+613 LPATLNEIA

-635 AGVVTNGTEDIEVK
+635 AGVVTNGTEDTEVK

-664 FNITVKALDK
+664 FNVTVKALDK

-693 VKDSVSAVQT
+693 VADSVSAVRT
-703 AINDAAN
+703 AISDAAN

-728 NKVEY
+728 NKAEY
-733 VDTYVNPFEYIN
+733 VDAYVNPFEYIN
-745 GSSYSQT
+745 SSSYSQT
-752 AAVAVGG
+752 AAVAAGG

-767 DSIKDTVTV
+767 ESIKDTVTV
-776 SYASANTDIA
+776 SYASANPDIA

-833 TPEPQVITVTAA
+833 TPKPQVITVTAA

>member
-26 MTANAATVGESMPAP
+26 VTANAATVGESMPAP
-41 VAKYTFDDT
+41 VATYTFDGT
-50 LDGLNGAKATAYGS
+50 LSSKEGTTAKAYARAYGAYS
-64 AISEYT
+64 GDITY
-70 GEVQYV
+70 
-76 EGVAGKALKF
+76 VAGRNAAITSDTEDKAVQL
-86 DGYGVCLAEK
+86 GSYGLELEEK
-96 NIGSTFTYNVWIN
+96 NIGTEY
-109 PTADLHNFQ
+109 
-118 TVTQFGT
+118 TVSCWVKPDGTIANNMPVIALGYHT
-125 PEANND
+125 PELWTAISGDGGTNACKVWANDKVN
-131 NWISLAGA
+131 NKFAWKTLGNMTIPSGEWSMVTLSQTAGTLSMYLN
-139 WEADGADDGTAAE
+139 GNLVGTAAAP
-152 EKFLL
+152 
-157 WDGARELK
+157 D
-165 GNAGEI
+165 I
-171 TFDMKKNA
+171 M
-179 WSMLTVTQQDK
+179 
-190 VMSIYLNGKLIGST
+190 
-204 PALTRDVLNGENS
+204 NGENAA
-217 GISIGVNNFT
+217 IDLGVNNWDDLFT
-227 ADGTFPGYVDDVT
+227 GQMDDVS
-240 VYNSALT
+240 VYNRSLT
-247 AAQIRYLYDGKDE
+247 ATQVRYLYDGKDE
-260 EDIFK
+260 ETVFK
-265 EEEFSVTEEL
+265 EEGFTVTDEL
-275 TMLKGDKRTIA
+275 TMFQKEKRTIT
-286 VTLPSTIAAE
+286 VTLPSAVATE

-301 YQSNNEEIATVD
+301 YQSNNEDIATVD
-313 NGTVTGVNV
+313 NGTVTGVNA

-331 KVGSTTL
+331 TVGSTTL

-350 NVKEGVAVEYDLTQM
+350 NLKEGIAVEYDLTQIV
-365 TEDGKLKDVS
+365 DGKLKDVS

-382 VEGKSGIS
+382 VEGEAGIS
-390 FVKENGKTV
+390 FVEEDGKTV
-399 MKMAG
+399 MKMAS

-457 MFLSPNFESKT
+457 MFLSPHFNSST

-474 NSGTE
+474 DSGTE
-479 KLFGTSIQPAVDT
+479 KVFGTSIQPAVDT

-511 QLLKGDDG
+511 QLIKGDDG

-548 CWSGDKNYQGKV
+548 CWAPDKNYQGKV

-572 EEIQLSDPKYQEAFK
+572 EEIQLSDPKYQEALE
-587 KNLEDLTVADILSS
+587 KNFEDLTVADILSS

-613 LPAILNEIA
+613 LPATLNEIA

-635 AGVVTNGTEDIEVK
+635 AGVVTNGTEDTEVK
-649 LTATITTGALTATKD
+649 LTATITTGALSATKD
-664 FNITVKALDK
+664 FNVTVKALDK

-693 VKDSVSAVQT
+693 VADSVSAVRT
-703 AINDAAN
+703 AISDAAN

-728 NKVEY
+728 NKAEY

-745 GSSYSQT
+745 SSSYSQT

-776 SYASANTDIA
+776 SYASANPDIA

>member
-1 MKCKKIVSTLLA
+1 MKCKKIVSGLLA

-26 MTANAATVGESMPAP
+26 VTANAATVGESMPAP
-41 VAKYTFDDT
+41 VATYTFDGT
-50 LDGLNGAKATAYGS
+50 LSSKEGTTAKAYARAYGAYS
-64 AISEYT
+64 GDITY
-70 GEVQYV
+70 
-76 EGVAGKALKF
+76 VAGRNAAITSDTDDKAVQL
-86 DGYGVCLAEK
+86 GSYGLELAEK
-96 NIGSTFTYNVWIN
+96 NIGTEY
-109 PTADLHNFQ
+109 
-118 TVTQFGT
+118 TVSCWVKPDGTIANNMPVIALGYHT
-125 PEANND
+125 PELWTAISGDGGTNVCKVWANDKVN
-131 NWISLAGA
+131 NKFAWKTLGNMTIPSGEWSMVTLSQTAGTLSMYLN
-139 WEADGADDGTAAE
+139 GNLVGTAAAP
-152 EKFLL
+152 
-157 WDGARELK
+157 D
-165 GNAGEI
+165 I
-171 TFDMKKNA
+171 M
-179 WSMLTVTQQDK
+179 
-190 VMSIYLNGKLIGST
+190 
-204 PALTRDVLNGENS
+204 NGENAA
-217 GISIGVNNFT
+217 IDLGVNNWDDLFT
-227 ADGTFPGYVDDVT
+227 GQMDDVS
-240 VYNSALT
+240 VYNRSLT
-247 AAQIRYLYDGKDE
+247 ATQVRYLYDGKDE
-260 EDIFK
+260 ETVFK
-265 EEEFSVTEEL
+265 EEGFTVTDEL
-275 TMLKGDKRTIA
+275 TMFQKEKRTIT
-286 VTLPSTIAAE
+286 VTLPSAVAAE

-301 YQSNNEEIATVD
+301 YQSKNEDVATVD
-313 NGTVTGVNV
+313 NGTVTGVGV

-331 KVGSTTL
+331 KVGATTL
-338 KKDTTVTVESSE
+338 TKDTTVTVESSD
-350 NVKEGVAVEYDLTQM
+350 NLKEGIAAEYDLTQIV
-365 TEDGKLKDVS
+365 DGKLKDVS

-382 VEGKSGIS
+382 VEGESGIS
-390 FVKENGKTV
+390 FVEEDGKTV
-399 MKMAG
+399 MKMAS

-445 LGSKVKSTGTNY
+445 LGSKVKNSGTNY

-474 NSGTE
+474 DSGTE

-511 QLLKGDDG
+511 QLIKGDDG

-548 CWSGDKNYQGKV
+548 CWAPDKNYQGKV

-572 EEIQLSDPKYQEAFK
+572 EEIQLSDPKYQEALE

-613 LPAILNEIA
+613 LPATLNEIN
-622 VTWTSDKPEVVSA
+622 VTWTSDKPEVISEKGIVKNGA
-635 AGVVTNGTEDIEVK
+635 EDTTVT
-649 LTATITTGALTATKD
+649 LTATITSGALTADKD
-664 FNITVKALDK
+664 FTFTVKALDK

-679 VIANAQALINDPYI
+679 TIEKAQALVSNPY
-693 VKDSVSAVQT
+693 VAADTVSAVQT
-703 AINDAAN
+703 AIADADKA
-710 VATQS
+710 ATQS

-728 NKVEY
+728 NKAEY
-733 VDTYVNPFEYIN
+733 VDAYVNPFEYIN
-745 GSSYSQT
+745 SSSYSQT
-752 AAVAVGG
+752 ATVAAGG

-776 SYASANTDIA
+776 SYASANPDIA